1 MIFTEKIKK
10 PVAMTMAAAVCTLLM
25 ASSAS
30 AMADTGA
37 ATVYKA
43 ADAVSLKQHVTA
55 LSEDIGVRLMGTPN
69 EYAAAEYIEGQLDSY
84 GYDGQILE
92 YSINASTVAA
102 IDINGQEYYG
112 NYYFDGEM
120 QTITNPVVTDCTVDV
135 SKVTGVE
142 VFDNWNIKEGN
153 IAVVNYSL
161 FTQLAKISSD
171 KVAAD
176 KKTAEEAGIEYTGPE
191 ATTAYEYVLQATEKA
206 YGKEA
211 AAMIIYND
219 SSIGSLS
226 IKDSNWNALS
236 GNKVPVIA
244 VNTPLGEDILA
255 GKANSISALNR
266 SISWNVEAVKEASTE
281 EPESIIYVTS
291 HLDSVMGAPGATDNA
306 SAVAAILELAKQY
319 KNVDTGG
326 VEIHFVAFG
335 GEEEG
340 LLGSAAFVSRIPEED
355 KAIAINFNMD
365 MLSSTGTFYGEE
377 LNAVSLDIAGGK
389 SATFNIAAALI
400 ITGSEDMQFIE
411 GTENLRW
418 FKYGYSDHQSFQDS
432 GIDAAS
438 MIRVTDESDD
448 IEDINHT
455 YKDNMVDNYSLDRH
469 VECTNMVSKGIAKA
483 IDSKFTKV
491 LEYYEDAENG
501 KVVAAD
507 ADQLSYLYDEVV
519 YVFEKADGTTTET
532 TGYASKDY
540 AAIAPENATLVSAKG
555 VGTGTANIAGTY
567 DKPITEQYS
576 TSMVVKEVAAPES
589 SDTNFVDTDTNVT
602 VEFTNP
608 LPEGSQIIVEFKDV
622 NNDAYEGI
630 DNLLAVV
637 DISALKDGNII
648 PISDNL
654 MEIQIPLSKEMQGY
668 KYYQVAYL
676 EDGQIVE
683 KINATVKGDMLV
695 FVTDHLSEY
704 AILGSNTPFVDDE
717 TDQTTVAKATNAN
730 SSSTDNQTDTST
742 STPVTGDSTDVMA
755 LVLLMTVAGAT
766 MVAAGVKKKSN

>member
-43 ADAVSLKQHVTA
+43 ADAASLKQHVTA

-84 GYDGQILE
+84 GYDGQISE
-92 YSINASTVAA
+92 YTINASAVAA
-102 IDINGQEYYG
+102 IDIGEKQHYA
-112 NYYFDGEM
+112 NYYYAGEM
-120 QTITNPVVTDCTVDV
+120 NQIINPNISNCTLSEPTQEDLDVISTWSISAGDLVVVNSSLFSNLEAL
-135 SKVTGVE
+135 SKVQAETDGTE
-142 VFDNWNIKEGN
+142 TALK
-153 IAVVNYSL
+153 
-161 FTQLAKISSD
+161 SSD
-171 KVAAD
+171 FINQAVD
-176 KKTAEEAGIEYTGPE
+176 KAEEANASAI
-191 ATTAYEYVLQATEKA
+191 V
-206 YGKEA
+206 
-211 AAMIIYND
+211 IYND
-219 SSIGSLS
+219 TGLRSQSV
-226 IKDSNWNALS
+226 KVS
-236 GNKVPVIA
+236 GNTIPVIGA
-244 VNTPLGEDILA
+244 NTVIGEELISNA
-255 GKANSISALNR
+255 GNISISKVER
-266 SISWNVEAVKEASTE
+266 PISWNVEAVKEASTE

-306 SAVAAILELAKQY
+306 SAVAAVLELAKQY
-319 KNVDTGG
+319 KDVDTGG

-335 GEEEG
+335 GEEAG
-340 LLGSAAFVSRIPEED
+340 LLGSAAFVSQIPEED

-418 FKYGYSDHQSFQDS
+418 FKYGSSDHQSFQDS

-438 MIRVTDESDD
+438 MIRVTDKSDD

-501 KVVAAD
+501 KIVAAD
-507 ADQLSYLYDEVV
+507 TEQLSYLYDEIV
-519 YVFEKADGTTTET
+519 YVFEKADGTTTQT
-532 TGYASKDY
+532 TGYAANDY
-540 AAIAPENATLVSAKG
+540 AVIAPADATLVSAQG
-555 VGTGTANIAGTY
+555 VGTGTANIAGTF
-567 DKPITEQYS
+567 DKPKTEQYS

-589 SDTNFVDTDTNVT
+589 SDTNFVDTGTNVT

-608 LPEGSQIIVEFKDV
+608 LPEGSQITVEFKDV

-654 MEIQIPLSKEMQGY
+654 MEIQIPLSEEMKGY

-704 AILGSNTPFVDDE
+704 AILGSNIPFVDDE

-742 STPVTGDSTDVMA
+742 STPITGDSTDVMA

>member
-43 ADAVSLKQHVTA
+43 ADAASLKQHVTA

-84 GYDGQILE
+84 GYDGQISE
-92 YSINASTVAA
+92 YTINASAVAA
-102 IDINGQEYYG
+102 IDIGEKQYYA
-112 NYYFDGEM
+112 NYYYDGEM
-120 QTITNPVVTDCTVDV
+120 NQIINPNISNCTLSEPTQEDLEVISTWDISAGDLVVVNSSLFSNLEAL
-135 SKVTGVE
+135 SKVQAETDGTE
-142 VFDNWNIKEGN
+142 TALK
-153 IAVVNYSL
+153 
-161 FTQLAKISSD
+161 SSD
-171 KVAAD
+171 FINQAVD
-176 KKTAEEAGIEYTGPE
+176 KAEEANASAI
-191 ATTAYEYVLQATEKA
+191 V
-206 YGKEA
+206 
-211 AAMIIYND
+211 IYND
-219 SSIGSLS
+219 TGLRSQSV
-226 IKDSNWNALS
+226 KVS
-236 GNKVPVIA
+236 GNTIPVIGA
-244 VNTPLGEDILA
+244 NTVIGEELISNA
-255 GKANSISALNR
+255 GNISISKVER
-266 SISWNVEAVKEASTE
+266 PISWNVEAVKEASTE

-306 SAVAAILELAKQY
+306 SAVAAVLELAKQY

-335 GEEEG
+335 GEEAG
-340 LLGSAAFVSRIPEED
+340 LLGSAAFVSQIPEED

-418 FKYGYSDHQSFQDS
+418 FKYGSSDHQSFQDS

-455 YKDNMVDNYSLDRH
+455 YKDNIVDNYSLDRH

-507 ADQLSYLYDEVV
+507 TEQLSYLYDEIV
-519 YVFEKADGTTTET
+519 YVFEKADGTTTQT
-532 TGYASKDY
+532 TGYAANDY
-540 AAIAPENATLVSAKG
+540 AVIAPADATLVSAQG
-555 VGTGTANIAGTY
+555 VGIGTANIAGTF
-567 DKPITEQYS
+567 DKPKTEQYS
-576 TSMVVKEVAAPES
+576 TSMVVKEVAAPENTI
-589 SDTNFVDTDTNVT
+589 SDESN
-602 VEFTNP
+602 
-608 LPEGSQIIVEFKDV
+608 
-622 NNDAYEGI
+622 NNDNEI
-630 DNLLAVV
+630 AVTT
-637 DISALKDGNII
+637 DKTNGSG
-648 PISDNL
+648 SDNAANTAK
-654 MEIQIPLSKEMQGY
+654 EIKAD
-668 KYYQVAYL
+668 KA
-676 EDGQIVE
+676 
-683 KINATVKGDMLV
+683 NADTQSAG
-695 FVTDHLSEY
+695 
-704 AILGSNTPFVDDE
+704 TPI
-717 TDQTTVAKATNAN
+717 
-730 SSSTDNQTDTST
+730 
-742 STPVTGDSTDVMA
+742 TGDSTDVMA

>member
-43 ADAVSLKQHVTA
+43 ADAASLKQHVTA

-84 GYDGQILE
+84 GYDGQISE
-92 YSINASTVAA
+92 YTINASAVAA
-102 IDINGQEYYG
+102 IDIGEKQHYA
-112 NYYFDGEM
+112 NYYYAGEM
-120 QTITNPVVTDCTVDV
+120 NQIINPNISNCTLSEPTQEDLDVISTWNISAGDLVVVNSSLFSDLEAL
-135 SKVTGVE
+135 SKVQAETDGTE
-142 VFDNWNIKEGN
+142 TALK
-153 IAVVNYSL
+153 
-161 FTQLAKISSD
+161 SSD
-171 KVAAD
+171 FINQAVD
-176 KKTAEEAGIEYTGPE
+176 KAEEANASAI
-191 ATTAYEYVLQATEKA
+191 
-206 YGKEA
+206 
-211 AAMIIYND
+211 IIYND
-219 SSIGSLS
+219 TGLRSQSV
-226 IKDSNWNALS
+226 KVS
-236 GNKVPVIA
+236 GNTIPVIGA
-244 VNTPLGEDILA
+244 NTVIGEELISNA
-255 GKANSISALNR
+255 GNISISKVER
-266 SISWNVEAVKEASTE
+266 PISWNVEAVKEASTE

-306 SAVAAILELAKQY
+306 SAVAAVLELAKQY
-319 KNVDTGG
+319 KDVDTGG

-335 GEEEG
+335 GEEAG
-340 LLGSAAFVSRIPEED
+340 LLGSAAFVSQIPEED

-418 FKYGYSDHQSFQDS
+418 FKYGSSDHQSFQDS

-507 ADQLSYLYDEVV
+507 TEQLSYLYDEIV
-519 YVFEKADGTTTET
+519 YVFEKADGTITQT
-532 TGYASKDY
+532 TGYAANDY
-540 AAIAPENATLVSAKG
+540 AVIAPADATLVSAQG
-555 VGTGTANIAGTY
+555 VGTGTANIAGTF
-567 DKPITEQYS
+567 DKPKTEQYS

-589 SDTNFVDTDTNVT
+589 SDTSFVDTGTNVT

-608 LPEGSQIIVEFKDV
+608 LPEGSQITVEFKDV

-654 MEIQIPLSKEMQGY
+654 MEIQIPLSEEMKGY

-676 EDGQIVE
+676 ENGQIVE
-683 KINATVKGDMLV
+683 KINATVKGDILV

-717 TDQTTVAKATNAN
+717 TDQTTLAKATNAN

-742 STPVTGDSTDVMA
+742 STPITGDSTDVMA
-755 LVLLMTVAGAT
+755 LMLLMTVAGVT

>member
-43 ADAVSLKQHVTA
+43 ADAASLKQHVTA

-84 GYDGQILE
+84 GYDGQISE
-92 YSINASTVAA
+92 YTINASAVAA
-102 IDINGQEYYG
+102 IDIGEKQYYA
-112 NYYFDGEM
+112 NYYYAGEM
-120 QTITNPVVTDCTVDV
+120 NQIINPNISNCTLSEPTQEDLDV
-135 SKVTGVE
+135 IST
-142 VFDNWNIKEGN
+142 WNISAGDLV
-153 IAVVNYSL
+153 VVNSSL
-161 FTQLAKISSD
+161 FSNLEALSKMQAEADGTETALKSSD
-171 KVAAD
+171 FINQAID
-176 KKTAEEAGIEYTGPE
+176 KAEEANASAI
-191 ATTAYEYVLQATEKA
+191 V
-206 YGKEA
+206 
-211 AAMIIYND
+211 IYND
-219 SSIGSLS
+219 TGLRSQSV
-226 IKDSNWNALS
+226 KVS
-236 GNKVPVIA
+236 GNTIPVIGA
-244 VNTPLGEDILA
+244 NTVIGEELISNV
-255 GKANSISALNR
+255 GNISISKVER
-266 SISWNVEAVKEASTE
+266 PISWNVEAVKEASTK

-306 SAVAAILELAKQY
+306 SAVAAVLELAKQY
-319 KNVDTGG
+319 KDVDTGG

-335 GEEEG
+335 GEEAG
-340 LLGSAAFVSRIPEED
+340 LLGSAAFVSQIPEED

-418 FKYGYSDHQSFQDS
+418 FKYGSSDHQSFQDS

-438 MIRVTDESDD
+438 MIRVTDKSDD

-501 KVVAAD
+501 KIVAAD
-507 ADQLSYLYDEVV
+507 TEQLSYLYDEIV
-519 YVFEKADGTTTET
+519 YVFEKADGTTTQT
-532 TGYASKDY
+532 TGYATNDY
-540 AAIAPENATLVSAKG
+540 AVIAPADATLVSAKG
-555 VGTGTANIAGTY
+555 VGTGTANIAGTF
-567 DKPITEQYS
+567 DKPKTEQYS

-622 NNDAYEGI
+622 NSDAYEGI

-654 MEIQIPLSKEMQGY
+654 MEIQIPLSEEMKGY

>member
-43 ADAVSLKQHVTA
+43 ADAASLKQHVTA

-84 GYDGQILE
+84 GYDGQISE
-92 YSINASTVAA
+92 YQIKENKATTVATVK
-102 IDINGQEYYG
+102 IGKKEYYG
-112 NYYFDGEM
+112 NYYFNGDM
-120 QTITNPVVTDCTVDV
+120 QTITDPVIADCTIDA
-135 SKVTGVE
+135 STATGVE
-142 VFDNWNIKEGN
+142 VFDSWNITEGSV
-153 IAVVNYSL
+153 AVVNNSL
-161 FTQLAKISSD
+161 FSKLAEPD
-171 KVAAD
+171 
-176 KKTAEEAGIEYTGPE
+176 G
-191 ATTAYEYVLQATEKA
+191 EKA
-206 YGKEA
+206 STGKYIVQA
-211 AAMIIYND
+211 AEKAAEKGAKALVVYND
-219 SSIGSLS
+219 SSIKSLS
-226 IKDSNWNALS
+226 LKDVS
-236 GNKVPVIA
+236 GNTIPVIA
-244 VNTPLGEDILA
+244 VNTTLGEDILEGEA
-255 GKANSISALNR
+255 KEISMLDR

-306 SAVAAILELAKQY
+306 SAVAAVLELAKKY
-319 KNVDTGG
+319 KDVDTGG

-335 GEEEG
+335 GEEAG
-340 LLGSAAFVSRIPEED
+340 LLGSAAFVSQIPEED

-365 MLSSTGTFYGEE
+365 MLSSTGTFYDKDINADVN

-418 FKYGYSDHQSFQDS
+418 FKYGSSDHQSFQDS

-507 ADQLSYLYDEVV
+507 SEQLSYLYDEIV
-519 YVFEKADGTTTET
+519 YVFEKADGTTTQT
-532 TGYASKDY
+532 TGYAANDY
-540 AAIAPENATLVSAKG
+540 AVIAPADATLVSAQG
-555 VGTGTANIAGTY
+555 IGTGTANIAGTF
-567 DKPITEQYS
+567 DKPKTEQYS
-576 TSMVVKEVAAPES
+576 ASMVVKEVAAPES

-608 LPEGSQIIVEFKDV
+608 LPEGSQIKVEFKDV
-622 NNDAYEGI
+622 NDAVYEGI

-683 KINATVKGDMLV
+683 KINAIVKGDMLV

-704 AILGSNTPFVDDE
+704 AILGSNAPFVDDE

>member
-43 ADAVSLKQHVTA
+43 ADAASLKQHVTA

-84 GYDGQILE
+84 GYDGQISE
-92 YSINASTVAA
+92 YTINASAVAA
-102 IDINGQEYYG
+102 IDIGEKQYYA
-112 NYYFDGEM
+112 NYYYAGEM
-120 QTITNPVVTDCTVDV
+120 NQIINPNISNCTLSEPTQEDLDVISTWNISAGDLVVVNSSLFSDLEAL
-135 SKVTGVE
+135 SKVQAETDGTE
-142 VFDNWNIKEGN
+142 TALK
-153 IAVVNYSL
+153 
-161 FTQLAKISSD
+161 SSD
-171 KVAAD
+171 FINQAID
-176 KKTAEEAGIEYTGPE
+176 KAEEANASAI
-191 ATTAYEYVLQATEKA
+191 V
-206 YGKEA
+206 
-211 AAMIIYND
+211 IYND
-219 SSIGSLS
+219 TGLRSQSV
-226 IKDSNWNALS
+226 KVS
-236 GNKVPVIA
+236 GNTIPVIGA
-244 VNTPLGEDILA
+244 NTVIGEELISNA
-255 GKANSISALNR
+255 GNISISKVER
-266 SISWNVEAVKEASTE
+266 PISWNVEAVKEASTK

-306 SAVAAILELAKQY
+306 SGVAAVLELAKQY
-319 KNVDTGG
+319 KDVDTGG

-335 GEEEG
+335 GEEAG
-340 LLGSAAFVSRIPEED
+340 LLGSAAFVSQIPEED

-418 FKYGYSDHQSFQDS
+418 FKYGSSDHQSFQDS

-438 MIRVTDESDD
+438 MIRVTDKSDD

-455 YKDNMVDNYSLDRH
+455 YKDNIVDNYSLDRH

-507 ADQLSYLYDEVV
+507 TEQLSYLYDEIV
-519 YVFEKADGTTTET
+519 YVFEKADGTITQT
-532 TGYASKDY
+532 TGYAANDY
-540 AAIAPENATLVSAKG
+540 AVIAPANATLVSAQG
-555 VGTGTANIAGTY
+555 VGTGTANIAGTF
-567 DKPITEQYS
+567 DKPKTEQYS

-589 SDTNFVDTDTNVT
+589 SDTNFVDTGTNVT

-608 LPEGSQIIVEFKDV
+608 LPEGSQITVEFKDV

-654 MEIQIPLSKEMQGY
+654 MEIQIPLSEEMKGY

-676 EDGQIVE
+676 ENGQIVE
-683 KINATVKGDMLV
+683 KINATVKGDILV

-717 TDQTTVAKATNAN
+717 TDQTTVAKATNTN

-742 STPVTGDSTDVMA
+742 GTPTTGDSTDVMA

-766 MVAAGVKKKSN
+766 TVAAGIKKKSN

>member
-43 ADAVSLKQHVTA
+43 ADAASLKQHVTA

-84 GYDGQILE
+84 GYDGQISE
-92 YSINASTVAA
+92 YTINASAVAA
-102 IDINGQEYYG
+102 IDIGEKQHYA
-112 NYYFDGEM
+112 NYYYAGEM
-120 QTITNPVVTDCTVDV
+120 NQIINPNISNCTLSEPTQEDLDVISTWSISAGDLVVVNSSLFSNLEAL
-135 SKVTGVE
+135 SKVQAETDGTE
-142 VFDNWNIKEGN
+142 TALK
-153 IAVVNYSL
+153 
-161 FTQLAKISSD
+161 SSD
-171 KVAAD
+171 FINQAVD
-176 KKTAEEAGIEYTGPE
+176 KAEEANASAI
-191 ATTAYEYVLQATEKA
+191 V
-206 YGKEA
+206 
-211 AAMIIYND
+211 IYND
-219 SSIGSLS
+219 TGLRSQSV
-226 IKDSNWNALS
+226 KVS
-236 GNKVPVIA
+236 GNTIPVIGA
-244 VNTPLGEDILA
+244 NTVIGEELISNA
-255 GKANSISALNR
+255 GNISISKVER
-266 SISWNVEAVKEASTE
+266 PISWNVEAVKEASTE

-306 SAVAAILELAKQY
+306 SAVAAVLELAKQY
-319 KNVDTGG
+319 KDVDTGG

-335 GEEEG
+335 GEEAG
-340 LLGSAAFVSRIPEED
+340 LLGSAAFVSQIPEED

-418 FKYGYSDHQSFQDS
+418 FKYGSSDHQSFQDS

-455 YKDNMVDNYSLDRH
+455 YKDNIVDNYSLDRH

-501 KVVAAD
+501 KIVAAD
-507 ADQLSYLYDEVV
+507 TEQLSYLYDEIV
-519 YVFEKADGTTTET
+519 YVFEKADGTTTQT
-532 TGYASKDY
+532 TGYATNDY
-540 AAIAPENATLVSAKG
+540 AVIAPADATLVSAQG
-555 VGTGTANIAGTY
+555 VGTGTANIAGTF
-567 DKPITEQYS
+567 DKPKTEQYS

-589 SDTNFVDTDTNVT
+589 SDTNFVDTGTNVT

-608 LPEGSQIIVEFKDV
+608 LPEGSQITVEFKDV

-654 MEIQIPLSKEMQGY
+654 MEIQMPLSEEMKGY

-676 EDGQIVE
+676 ENGQIVE
-683 KINATVKGDMLV
+683 KINATVKGDILV

-717 TDQTTVAKATNAN
+717 TDQTTLAKATNAN

-766 MVAAGVKKKSN
+766 MVAAGIKKKSN

>member
-43 ADAVSLKQHVTA
+43 ADAASLKQHVTA

-84 GYDGQILE
+84 GYDGQISE
-92 YSINASTVAA
+92 YTINASAVAA
-102 IDINGQEYYG
+102 IDIGEKQHYA
-112 NYYFDGEM
+112 NYYYAGEM
-120 QTITNPVVTDCTVDV
+120 NQIINPNISNCTLSEPTQEDLDVISTWNISAGDLVVVNSSLFSNLEAL
-135 SKVTGVE
+135 SKVQAETDGTE
-142 VFDNWNIKEGN
+142 TALK
-153 IAVVNYSL
+153 
-161 FTQLAKISSD
+161 SSD
-171 KVAAD
+171 FINQAVD
-176 KKTAEEAGIEYTGPE
+176 KAEEANASAI
-191 ATTAYEYVLQATEKA
+191 V
-206 YGKEA
+206 
-211 AAMIIYND
+211 IYND
-219 SSIGSLS
+219 TGLRSQSV
-226 IKDSNWNALS
+226 KVS
-236 GNKVPVIA
+236 GNTIPVIGA
-244 VNTPLGEDILA
+244 NTVIGEELISNA
-255 GKANSISALNR
+255 GNISISKVER
-266 SISWNVEAVKEASTE
+266 PISWNVEAVKEASTE

-306 SAVAAILELAKQY
+306 SAVAAVLELAKQY
-319 KNVDTGG
+319 KDVDTGG

-335 GEEEG
+335 GEEAG
-340 LLGSAAFVSRIPEED
+340 LLGSAAFVSQIPEED

-418 FKYGYSDHQSFQDS
+418 FKYGSSDHQSFQDS

-455 YKDNMVDNYSLDRH
+455 YKDNIVDNYSLDRH

-507 ADQLSYLYDEVV
+507 TEQLSYLYDEIV
-519 YVFEKADGTTTET
+519 YVFEKADGTTTQT
-532 TGYASKDY
+532 TGYAANDY
-540 AAIAPENATLVSAKG
+540 AVIAPADATLVSAQG
-555 VGTGTANIAGTY
+555 VGTGTANIAGTF
-567 DKPITEQYS
+567 DKPKTEQYS

-589 SDTNFVDTDTNVT
+589 SDTNFVDTGTNVT

-608 LPEGSQIIVEFKDV
+608 LPEGSQITVEFKDV

-654 MEIQIPLSKEMQGY
+654 MEIQIPLSEEMKGY

-742 STPVTGDSTDVMA
+742 STPITGDSTDVMA

>member
-1 MIFTEKIKK
+1 MIFTKKIKK

-43 ADAVSLKQHVTA
+43 ADAASLKQHVTA

-84 GYDGQILE
+84 GYDGQISE
-92 YSINASTVAA
+92 YTINASAVAA
-102 IDINGQEYYG
+102 IDIGEKQYYA
-112 NYYFDGEM
+112 NYYYAGEM
-120 QTITNPVVTDCTVDV
+120 NQIINPNISNCTLSEPTQEDLDVISTWNISAGDLVVVNSSLFSDLEAL
-135 SKVTGVE
+135 SKVQAETDGTE
-142 VFDNWNIKEGN
+142 TALK
-153 IAVVNYSL
+153 
-161 FTQLAKISSD
+161 SSD
-171 KVAAD
+171 FINQAID
-176 KKTAEEAGIEYTGPE
+176 KAEEA
-191 ATTAYEYVLQATEKA
+191 KA
-206 YGKEA
+206 SA
-211 AAMIIYND
+211 IVIYND
-219 SSIGSLS
+219 TGLRSQSV
-226 IKDSNWNALS
+226 KVS
-236 GNKVPVIA
+236 GNTIPVIGA
-244 VNTPLGEDILA
+244 NTVIGEELISNA
-255 GKANSISALNR
+255 GNISISKVER
-266 SISWNVEAVKEASTE
+266 PISWNVEAVKEASTE

-306 SAVAAILELAKQY
+306 SAVAAVLELAKQY
-319 KNVDTGG
+319 KDIDTGG

-335 GEEEG
+335 GEEAG
-340 LLGSAAFVSRIPEED
+340 LLGSAAFVSQIPEED

-418 FKYGYSDHQSFQDS
+418 FKYGSSDHQSFQDS

-507 ADQLSYLYDEVV
+507 SEQLSYLYDEIV
-519 YVFEKADGTTTET
+519 YVFEKADGTTTQT
-532 TGYASKDY
+532 TGYAANDY
-540 AAIAPENATLVSAKG
+540 AVIAPADATLVSAQG
-555 VGTGTANIAGTY
+555 VGTGTANIAGTF
-567 DKPITEQYS
+567 DKPKTEQYS

-654 MEIQIPLSKEMQGY
+654 MEIQIPLSEEMKGY

-766 MVAAGVKKKSN
+766 MVAAGIKKKSN

>member
-84 GYDGQILE
+84 GYDGQISE
-92 YSINASTVAA
+92 YTINASAVAA
-102 IDINGQEYYG
+102 IDIGEKQHYA
-112 NYYFDGEM
+112 NYYYAGEM
-120 QTITNPVVTDCTVDV
+120 NQIINPNISNCTLSEPTQEDLDVISTWSISAGDLVVVNSSLFSDLEAL
-135 SKVTGVE
+135 SKVQAETDGTE
-142 VFDNWNIKEGN
+142 TALK
-153 IAVVNYSL
+153 
-161 FTQLAKISSD
+161 SSD
-171 KVAAD
+171 FINQAID
-176 KKTAEEAGIEYTGPE
+176 KAEEANASAI
-191 ATTAYEYVLQATEKA
+191 V
-206 YGKEA
+206 
-211 AAMIIYND
+211 IYND
-219 SSIGSLS
+219 TGLRSQSV
-226 IKDSNWNALS
+226 KVS
-236 GNKVPVIA
+236 GNTIPVIGA
-244 VNTPLGEDILA
+244 NTVIGEELISNA
-255 GKANSISALNR
+255 GNISISKVER
-266 SISWNVEAVKEASTE
+266 PISWNVEAVKEASTE

-306 SAVAAILELAKQY
+306 SAVAAVLELAKQY
-319 KNVDTGG
+319 KDVDTGG

-335 GEEEG
+335 GEEAG
-340 LLGSAAFVSRIPEED
+340 LLGSAAFVSQIPEED

-418 FKYGYSDHQSFQDS
+418 FKYGSSDHQSFQDS

-507 ADQLSYLYDEVV
+507 TEQLSYLYDEIV
-519 YVFEKADGTTTET
+519 YVFKKADGTTTQT
-532 TGYASKDY
+532 TGYAANDY
-540 AAIAPENATLVSAKG
+540 AVIAPADATLVSAQG
-555 VGTGTANIAGTY
+555 VGTGTANIAGTF
-567 DKPITEQYS
+567 DKPKTEQYS

-589 SDTNFVDTDTNVT
+589 SDTNFVDTGTNVT

-608 LPEGSQIIVEFKDV
+608 LPEGSQITVEFKDV

-654 MEIQIPLSKEMQGY
+654 MEIQIPLSEEMKGY

-676 EDGQIVE
+676 ENGQIVE
-683 KINATVKGDMLV
+683 KINATVKGDILV

-717 TDQTTVAKATNAN
+717 TDQTTLAKATNAN

-742 STPVTGDSTDVMA
+742 STPITGDSTDVMA

>member
-43 ADAVSLKQHVTA
+43 ADAASLKQHVTA

-84 GYDGQILE
+84 GYDGQISE
-92 YSINASTVAA
+92 YTINASAVAA
-102 IDINGQEYYG
+102 IDIGEKQYYA
-112 NYYFDGEM
+112 NYYYAGEM
-120 QTITNPVVTDCTVDV
+120 NQIINPNISNCTLSEPTQEDLDVISTWNISAGDLVVVNSSLFSDLEAL
-135 SKVTGVE
+135 SKVQAETDGTE
-142 VFDNWNIKEGN
+142 TALK
-153 IAVVNYSL
+153 
-161 FTQLAKISSD
+161 SSD
-171 KVAAD
+171 FINQAID
-176 KKTAEEAGIEYTGPE
+176 KAEEA
-191 ATTAYEYVLQATEKA
+191 KA
-206 YGKEA
+206 SA
-211 AAMIIYND
+211 IVIYND
-219 SSIGSLS
+219 TGLRSQSV
-226 IKDSNWNALS
+226 KVS
-236 GNKVPVIA
+236 GNTIPVIGA
-244 VNTPLGEDILA
+244 NTVIGEELISNA
-255 GKANSISALNR
+255 GNISISKVER
-266 SISWNVEAVKEASTE
+266 PISWNVEAVKESSTK
-281 EPESIIYVTS
+281 EPEAIIYVTS

-306 SAVAAILELAKQY
+306 SAVAAVLELAKQY
-319 KNVDTGG
+319 KDVDTGG

-335 GEEEG
+335 GEEAG
-340 LLGSAAFVSRIPEED
+340 LLGSAAFVSQIPEED

-400 ITGSEDMQFIE
+400 ITGSKDMQFIE

-418 FKYGYSDHQSFQDS
+418 FKYGSSDHQSFQDS

-507 ADQLSYLYDEVV
+507 TEQLSYLYDEIV
-519 YVFEKADGTTTET
+519 YVFEKADGTTTQT
-532 TGYASKDY
+532 TGYATNDY
-540 AAIAPENATLVSAKG
+540 AVIAPADATLVSAQG
-555 VGTGTANIAGTY
+555 VGTGTANIAGTF
-567 DKPITEQYS
+567 DKPKTEQYS

-608 LPEGSQIIVEFKDV
+608 LPEGSQITVEFKDV
-622 NNDAYEGI
+622 NNGAYEGI

-654 MEIQIPLSKEMQGY
+654 MEIQIPLSEEMKGY

-683 KINATVKGDMLV
+683 KINATVKGDILV

-717 TDQTTVAKATNAN
+717 TDQTTLAKATNAN

-742 STPVTGDSTDVMA
+742 STPITGDSTDVMA
-755 LVLLMTVAGAT
+755 LMLLMTVAGVT

>member
-25 ASSAS
+25 ASSTS

-43 ADAVSLKQHVTA
+43 ADAASLKQHVTA

-84 GYDGQILE
+84 GYDGQISE
-92 YSINASTVAA
+92 YTINASAVAA
-102 IDINGQEYYG
+102 IDIGEKQHYA
-112 NYYFDGEM
+112 NYYYAGEM
-120 QTITNPVVTDCTVDV
+120 NQIINPNISNCTLSEPTQEDLDVISTWSISAGDLVVVNSSLFSNLEAL
-135 SKVTGVE
+135 SKVQAETDGTE
-142 VFDNWNIKEGN
+142 TALK
-153 IAVVNYSL
+153 
-161 FTQLAKISSD
+161 SSD
-171 KVAAD
+171 FINQAVD
-176 KKTAEEAGIEYTGPE
+176 KAEEANASAI
-191 ATTAYEYVLQATEKA
+191 V
-206 YGKEA
+206 
-211 AAMIIYND
+211 IYND
-219 SSIGSLS
+219 TGLRSQSV
-226 IKDSNWNALS
+226 KVS
-236 GNKVPVIA
+236 GNTIPVIGA
-244 VNTPLGEDILA
+244 NTVIGEELISNA
-255 GKANSISALNR
+255 GNISISKVER
-266 SISWNVEAVKEASTE
+266 PISWNVEAVKEASTE

-306 SAVAAILELAKQY
+306 SAVAAVLELAKQY
-319 KNVDTGG
+319 KDVDTGG
-326 VEIHFVAFG
+326 VEIHFVA
-335 GEEEG
+335 
-340 LLGSAAFVSRIPEED
+340 AFVSQIPEED

-418 FKYGYSDHQSFQDS
+418 FKYGSSDHQSFQDS

-507 ADQLSYLYDEVV
+507 TEQLSYLYDEIV
-519 YVFEKADGTTTET
+519 YVFEKADGTTTQT
-532 TGYASKDY
+532 TGYAANDY
-540 AAIAPENATLVSAKG
+540 AVIAPADATLVSAQG
-555 VGTGTANIAGTY
+555 VGTGTANIAGTF
-567 DKPITEQYS
+567 DKPKTEQYS
-576 TSMVVKEVAAPES
+576 TSMVVKEVAAPENTI
-589 SDTNFVDTDTNVT
+589 SDESNNNDNEIAVTTDKTNVS
-602 VEFTNP
+602 
-608 LPEGSQIIVEFKDV
+608 G
-622 NNDAYEGI
+622 
-630 DNLLAVV
+630 
-637 DISALKDGNII
+637 
-648 PISDNL
+648 SDNTAKTAK
-654 MEIQIPLSKEMQGY
+654 EITADKANTVD
-668 KYYQVAYL
+668 KA
-676 EDGQIVE
+676 
-683 KINATVKGDMLV
+683 NA
-695 FVTDHLSEY
+695 
-704 AILGSNTPFVDDE
+704 
-717 TDQTTVAKATNAN
+717 
-730 SSSTDNQTDTST
+730 DTQSA
-742 STPVTGDSTDVMA
+742 STPITGDSTDVMA

>member
-84 GYDGQILE
+84 GYDGQISE
-92 YSINASTVAA
+92 YTINASAVAA
-102 IDINGQEYYG
+102 IDIGEKQHYA
-112 NYYFDGEM
+112 NYYYAGEM
-120 QTITNPVVTDCTVDV
+120 NQIINPNISNCTLSEPTQEDLDVISTWSISAGDLVVVNSSLFSNLEAL
-135 SKVTGVE
+135 SKVQAETDGTE
-142 VFDNWNIKEGN
+142 TALK
-153 IAVVNYSL
+153 
-161 FTQLAKISSD
+161 SSD
-171 KVAAD
+171 FINQAID
-176 KKTAEEAGIEYTGPE
+176 KAEEANASAI
-191 ATTAYEYVLQATEKA
+191 V
-206 YGKEA
+206 
-211 AAMIIYND
+211 IYND
-219 SSIGSLS
+219 TGLRSQSV
-226 IKDSNWNALS
+226 KVS
-236 GNKVPVIA
+236 GNTIPVIGA
-244 VNTPLGEDILA
+244 NTVIGEELISNA
-255 GKANSISALNR
+255 GNISISKVER
-266 SISWNVEAVKEASTE
+266 PISWNVEAVKEASTE
-281 EPESIIYVTS
+281 EPESIIYVSS

-306 SAVAAILELAKQY
+306 SAVAAVLELAKQY
-319 KNVDTGG
+319 KDVDTGG

-335 GEEEG
+335 GEEAG
-340 LLGSAAFVSRIPEED
+340 LLGSAAFVSQIPEED

-418 FKYGYSDHQSFQDS
+418 FKYGSSDHQSFQDS

-507 ADQLSYLYDEVV
+507 TEQLSYLYDEIV
-519 YVFEKADGTTTET
+519 YVFEKADGTTTQT
-532 TGYASKDY
+532 TGYAANDY
-540 AAIAPENATLVSAKG
+540 AVIAPADATLVSAQG
-555 VGTGTANIAGTY
+555 VGTGTANIAGTF
-567 DKPITEQYS
+567 DKPKTEQYS

-589 SDTNFVDTDTNVT
+589 SDTNFVDTGTNVT

-608 LPEGSQIIVEFKDV
+608 LPEGSQITVEFKDV

-654 MEIQIPLSKEMQGY
+654 MEIQIPLSEEMQGY

-683 KINATVKGDMLV
+683 KINAIVKGDMLV

-717 TDQTTVAKATNAN
+717 TDQTTVAKATNTN

-742 STPVTGDSTDVMA
+742 GTPTTGDSTDAMA

-766 MVAAGVKKKSN
+766 TVAAGVKKKSNR

>member
-43 ADAVSLKQHVTA
+43 ADAASLKQHVTA

-84 GYDGQILE
+84 GYDGQISE
-92 YSINASTVAA
+92 YTINASAVAA
-102 IDINGQEYYG
+102 IDIGEKQHYA
-112 NYYFDGEM
+112 NYYYAGEM
-120 QTITNPVVTDCTVDV
+120 NQIINPNISNCTLSEPTQEDLDVISTWSISAGDLVVVNSSLFSNLEAL
-135 SKVTGVE
+135 SKVQAETDGTE
-142 VFDNWNIKEGN
+142 TALK
-153 IAVVNYSL
+153 
-161 FTQLAKISSD
+161 SSD
-171 KVAAD
+171 FINQAVD
-176 KKTAEEAGIEYTGPE
+176 KAEEANASAI
-191 ATTAYEYVLQATEKA
+191 V
-206 YGKEA
+206 
-211 AAMIIYND
+211 IYND
-219 SSIGSLS
+219 TGLRSQSV
-226 IKDSNWNALS
+226 KVS
-236 GNKVPVIA
+236 GNTIPVIGA
-244 VNTPLGEDILA
+244 NTVIGEELISNA
-255 GKANSISALNR
+255 GNISISKVER
-266 SISWNVEAVKEASTE
+266 PISWNVEAVKEASTE

-306 SAVAAILELAKQY
+306 SAVAAVLELAKQY

-335 GEEEG
+335 GEEAG
-340 LLGSAAFVSRIPEED
+340 LLGSAAFVSQIPEED

-418 FKYGYSDHQSFQDS
+418 FKYGSSDHQSFQDS

-455 YKDNMVDNYSLDRH
+455 YKDNIVDNYSLDRH

-507 ADQLSYLYDEVV
+507 TEQLSYLYDEIV
-519 YVFEKADGTTTET
+519 YVFEKADGTTTQT
-532 TGYASKDY
+532 TGYAANDY
-540 AAIAPENATLVSAKG
+540 AVIAPADATLVSAQG
-555 VGTGTANIAGTY
+555 VGTGTANIAGTF
-567 DKPITEQYS
+567 DKPKTEQYS

-608 LPEGSQIIVEFKDV
+608 LPEGSQITVEFKDV

-654 MEIQIPLSKEMQGY
+654 MEIQIPLSEEMQGY

-683 KINATVKGDMLV
+683 KINAIVKGDILV

-717 TDQTTVAKATNAN
+717 TDQTTVAKATNTN
-730 SSSTDNQTDTST
+730 SSSTDNQTDTSA
-742 STPVTGDSTDVMA
+742 STPITGDSTDVMA
-755 LVLLMTVAGAT
+755 LMLLMTVAGVT

>member
-43 ADAVSLKQHVTA
+43 ADAASLKQHVTA

-84 GYDGQILE
+84 GYDGQISE
-92 YSINASTVAA
+92 YTINASAVAA
-102 IDINGQEYYG
+102 IDIGEKQHYA
-112 NYYFDGEM
+112 NYYYAGEM
-120 QTITNPVVTDCTVDV
+120 NQIINPNISNCTLSEPTQEDLDV
-135 SKVTGVE
+135 IST
-142 VFDNWNIKEGN
+142 WNISAGDLV
-153 IAVVNYSL
+153 VVNSSL
-161 FTQLAKISSD
+161 FSNLEALSKMQAEADGTETALKSSD
-171 KVAAD
+171 FINQAVD
-176 KKTAEEAGIEYTGPE
+176 KAEEANASAI
-191 ATTAYEYVLQATEKA
+191 V
-206 YGKEA
+206 
-211 AAMIIYND
+211 IYND
-219 SSIGSLS
+219 TGLRSQSV
-226 IKDSNWNALS
+226 KVS
-236 GNKVPVIA
+236 GNTIPVIGA
-244 VNTPLGEDILA
+244 NTVIGEELISNA
-255 GKANSISALNR
+255 GNISISKVER
-266 SISWNVEAVKEASTE
+266 PISWNVEAVKEASTE

-306 SAVAAILELAKQY
+306 SAVAAVLELAKQY

-335 GEEEG
+335 GEEAG
-340 LLGSAAFVSRIPEED
+340 LLGSAAFVSQIPEED

-418 FKYGYSDHQSFQDS
+418 FKYGSSDHQSFQDS

-507 ADQLSYLYDEVV
+507 TEQLSYLYDEIV
-519 YVFEKADGTTTET
+519 YVFEKADGTTTQT
-532 TGYASKDY
+532 TGYAANDY
-540 AAIAPENATLVSAKG
+540 AVMAPADATLVSAQG
-555 VGTGTANIAGTY
+555 VGTGTANIAGTF
-567 DKPITEQYS
+567 DKPKTEQYS

-589 SDTNFVDTDTNVT
+589 SDTNFVDTGTNVT

-608 LPEGSQIIVEFKDV
+608 LPEGSQITVEFKDV

-654 MEIQIPLSKEMQGY
+654 MEIQIPLSEEMKGY

-676 EDGQIVE
+676 ENGQIVE
-683 KINATVKGDMLV
+683 KINATVKGDILV

-717 TDQTTVAKATNAN
+717 TDQTTLAKATNAN

-742 STPVTGDSTDVMA
+742 STPITGDSTDVMA

>member
-43 ADAVSLKQHVTA
+43 ADAASLKQHVTA

-84 GYDGQILE
+84 GYDGQISE
-92 YSINASTVAA
+92 YTINASAVAA
-102 IDINGQEYYG
+102 IDIGEKQHYA
-112 NYYFDGEM
+112 NYYYAGEM
-120 QTITNPVVTDCTVDV
+120 NQIINPNISNCTLSEPTQEDLDVISTWSISAGDLVVVNSSLFSNLEAL
-135 SKVTGVE
+135 SKVQAETDGTE
-142 VFDNWNIKEGN
+142 TALK
-153 IAVVNYSL
+153 
-161 FTQLAKISSD
+161 SSD
-171 KVAAD
+171 FINQAVD
-176 KKTAEEAGIEYTGPE
+176 KAEEANASAI
-191 ATTAYEYVLQATEKA
+191 V
-206 YGKEA
+206 
-211 AAMIIYND
+211 IYND
-219 SSIGSLS
+219 TGRRSQSV
-226 IKDSNWNALS
+226 KVS
-236 GNKVPVIA
+236 GNTIPVIGA
-244 VNTPLGEDILA
+244 NTVIGEELISNA
-255 GKANSISALNR
+255 GNISISKVER
-266 SISWNVEAVKEASTE
+266 PISWNVEAVKEASTE

-306 SAVAAILELAKQY
+306 SAVAAVLELAKQY
-319 KNVDTGG
+319 KDVDTGG

-335 GEEEG
+335 GEEAG
-340 LLGSAAFVSRIPEED
+340 LLGSAAFVSQIPEED

-418 FKYGYSDHQSFQDS
+418 FKYGSSDHQSFQDS

-507 ADQLSYLYDEVV
+507 TEQLSYLYDEIV
-519 YVFEKADGTTTET
+519 YVFEKADGTTTQT
-532 TGYASKDY
+532 TGYAANDY
-540 AAIAPENATLVSAKG
+540 AVMAPADATLVSAQG
-555 VGTGTANIAGTY
+555 VGTGTANIAGTF
-567 DKPITEQYS
+567 DKPKTEQYS

-589 SDTNFVDTDTNVT
+589 SDTNFVDTGTNVT

-608 LPEGSQIIVEFKDV
+608 LPEGSQITVEFKDV

-654 MEIQIPLSKEMQGY
+654 MEIQIPLSEEMKGY

-676 EDGQIVE
+676 ENGQIVE
-683 KINATVKGDMLV
+683 KINATVKGDILV

-717 TDQTTVAKATNAN
+717 TDQTTLAKATNAN

-742 STPVTGDSTDVMA
+742 STPITGDSTDVMA
-755 LVLLMTVAGAT
+755 LMLLMTVAGAT

>member
-43 ADAVSLKQHVTA
+43 ADAASLKQHVTV

-84 GYDGQILE
+84 GYDGQISE
-92 YSINASTVAA
+92 YQIKENKATTVVTVK
-102 IDINGQEYYG
+102 IGDKEYYG
-112 NYYFDGEM
+112 NYYFDDEM
-120 QTITNPVVTDCTVDV
+120 QTITNPVISDCQVDASSEV
-135 SKVTGVE
+135 GTA
-142 VFDNWNIKEGN
+142 VFDSWNITEGSV
-153 IAVVNYSL
+153 AVVNNSL
-161 FTQLAKISSD
+161 FSKLAEPD
-171 KVAAD
+171 
-176 KKTAEEAGIEYTGPE
+176 G
-191 ATTAYEYVLQATEKA
+191 EKA
-206 YGKEA
+206 STGKYIVQA
-211 AAMIIYND
+211 AEKAAEKGAKALIVYND
-219 SSIGSLS
+219 SSIKSLS
-226 IKDSNWNALS
+226 LKDVS
-236 GNKVPVIA
+236 GNTIPVIA
-244 VNTPLGEDILA
+244 VNTTLGEDILEGGA
-255 GKANSISALNR
+255 KEISMLDR

-306 SAVAAILELAKQY
+306 SAVAAVLELAKKY
-319 KNVDTGG
+319 KDVDTGG

-335 GEEEG
+335 GEEAG
-340 LLGSAAFVSRIPEED
+340 LLGSAAFVSQIPEED

-400 ITGSEDMQFIE
+400 ITGSEDLQFIE

-418 FKYGYSDHQSFQDS
+418 FKYGSSDHQSFQDS

-507 ADQLSYLYDEVV
+507 SEQLSYLYDEIV
-519 YVFEKADGTTTET
+519 YVFEKADGTTTQT
-532 TGYASKDY
+532 TGYAANDY
-540 AAIAPENATLVSAKG
+540 AVIAPADATLVSAQG
-555 VGTGTANIAGTY
+555 VGTGTANIAGTF
-567 DKPITEQYS
+567 DKPKTEQYS

-654 MEIQIPLSKEMQGY
+654 MEIQIPLSEEMKGY

>member
-43 ADAVSLKQHVTA
+43 ADAASLKQHVTV

-84 GYDGQILE
+84 GYDGQISE
-92 YSINASTVAA
+92 YTINASAVAA
-102 IDINGQEYYG
+102 IDIGEKQHYA
-112 NYYFDGEM
+112 NYYYAGEM
-120 QTITNPVVTDCTVDV
+120 NQIINPNISNCTLIEPTQEDLDVISTWNISAGDLVVVNSSLFSNLEAL
-135 SKVTGVE
+135 SKVQAETDGTE
-142 VFDNWNIKEGN
+142 TALK
-153 IAVVNYSL
+153 
-161 FTQLAKISSD
+161 SSD
-171 KVAAD
+171 FINQAVD
-176 KKTAEEAGIEYTGPE
+176 KAEEANASAI
-191 ATTAYEYVLQATEKA
+191 V
-206 YGKEA
+206 
-211 AAMIIYND
+211 IYND
-219 SSIGSLS
+219 TGLRSQSV
-226 IKDSNWNALS
+226 KVS
-236 GNKVPVIA
+236 GNTIPVIGA
-244 VNTPLGEDILA
+244 NTVIGEELISNA
-255 GKANSISALNR
+255 GNISISKVER
-266 SISWNVEAVKEASTE
+266 PISWNVEAVKEASTE

-306 SAVAAILELAKQY
+306 SAVAAVLELAKQY
-319 KNVDTGG
+319 KDVDTGG

-335 GEEEG
+335 GEEAG
-340 LLGSAAFVSRIPEED
+340 LLGSAAFVSQIPEED

-418 FKYGYSDHQSFQDS
+418 FKYGSSDHQSFQDS

-455 YKDNMVDNYSLDRH
+455 YKDNIVDNYSLDRH

-507 ADQLSYLYDEVV
+507 TEQLSYLYDEIV
-519 YVFEKADGTTTET
+519 YVFEKADGTTTQT
-532 TGYASKDY
+532 TGYAANDY
-540 AAIAPENATLVSAKG
+540 AVIAPADATLVSAQG
-555 VGTGTANIAGTY
+555 VGTGTANIAGTF
-567 DKPITEQYS
+567 DKPKTEQYS

-589 SDTNFVDTDTNVT
+589 SDTNFVDTGTNVT

-608 LPEGSQIIVEFKDV
+608 LPEGSQITVEFKDV

-654 MEIQIPLSKEMQGY
+654 MEIQIPLSEEMKGY

-676 EDGQIVE
+676 ENGQIVE
-683 KINATVKGDMLV
+683 KINATVKGDILV

-717 TDQTTVAKATNAN
+717 TDQTTLAKATNAN

-742 STPVTGDSTDVMA
+742 STPITGDSTDVMA

>member
-43 ADAVSLKQHVTA
+43 ADAASLKQHVTA

-84 GYDGQILE
+84 GYDGQISE
-92 YSINASTVAA
+92 YTINASAVAA
-102 IDINGQEYYG
+102 IDIGEKQHYA
-112 NYYFDGEM
+112 NYYYAGEM
-120 QTITNPVVTDCTVDV
+120 NQIINPNISNCTLSEPTQEDLDVISTWNISAGDLVVVNSSLFSDLEAL
-135 SKVTGVE
+135 SKVQAETDGTE
-142 VFDNWNIKEGN
+142 TALK
-153 IAVVNYSL
+153 
-161 FTQLAKISSD
+161 SSD
-171 KVAAD
+171 FINQAVD
-176 KKTAEEAGIEYTGPE
+176 KAEEANASAI
-191 ATTAYEYVLQATEKA
+191 V
-206 YGKEA
+206 
-211 AAMIIYND
+211 IYND
-219 SSIGSLS
+219 TGLRSQSV
-226 IKDSNWNALS
+226 KVS
-236 GNKVPVIA
+236 GNTIPVIGA
-244 VNTPLGEDILA
+244 NTVIGEELISNA
-255 GKANSISALNR
+255 GNISISKVER
-266 SISWNVEAVKEASTE
+266 PISWNVEAVKEASTE

-306 SAVAAILELAKQY
+306 SAVAAVLELAKQY
-319 KNVDTGG
+319 KDIDTGG

-335 GEEEG
+335 GEEAG
-340 LLGSAAFVSRIPEED
+340 LLGSAAFVSQIPEED

-418 FKYGYSDHQSFQDS
+418 FKYGSSDHQSFQDS

-501 KVVAAD
+501 KIVAAD
-507 ADQLSYLYDEVV
+507 TEQLSYLYDEIV
-519 YVFEKADGTTTET
+519 YVFEKADGTTTQT
-532 TGYASKDY
+532 TGYATNDY
-540 AAIAPENATLVSAKG
+540 AVIAPADATLVSAKG
-555 VGTGTANIAGTY
+555 VGTGTANIAGTF
-567 DKPITEQYS
+567 DKPKTEQYS

-589 SDTNFVDTDTNVT
+589 SDTNFVDTGTNVT

-608 LPEGSQIIVEFKDV
+608 LPEGSQITVEFKDV

-654 MEIQIPLSKEMQGY
+654 MEIQIPLSEEMKGY

-676 EDGQIVE
+676 ENGQIVE
-683 KINATVKGDMLV
+683 KINATVKGDILV

-717 TDQTTVAKATNAN
+717 TDQTTLAKATNAN

-742 STPVTGDSTDVMA
+742 GTPTTGDNTDVMA
-755 LVLLMTVAGAT
+755 LVLLMTVAGT
-766 MVAAGVKKKSN
+766 TTVAAGIKKKSN

>member
-43 ADAVSLKQHVTA
+43 ADAASLKQHVTA

-84 GYDGQILE
+84 GYDGQISE
-92 YSINASTVAA
+92 YTINASAVAA
-102 IDINGQEYYG
+102 IDIGEKQHYA
-112 NYYFDGEM
+112 NYYYAGEM
-120 QTITNPVVTDCTVDV
+120 NQIINPNISNCTLSEPTQEDLDVISTWSISAGDLVVVNSSLFSDLEAL
-135 SKVTGVE
+135 SKVQAETDGTE
-142 VFDNWNIKEGN
+142 TALK
-153 IAVVNYSL
+153 
-161 FTQLAKISSD
+161 SSD
-171 KVAAD
+171 FINQAVD
-176 KKTAEEAGIEYTGPE
+176 KAEEANASAI
-191 ATTAYEYVLQATEKA
+191 V
-206 YGKEA
+206 
-211 AAMIIYND
+211 IYND
-219 SSIGSLS
+219 TGLRSQSV
-226 IKDSNWNALS
+226 KVS
-236 GNKVPVIA
+236 GNTIPVIGA
-244 VNTPLGEDILA
+244 NTVIGEELISNV
-255 GKANSISALNR
+255 GNISISKVER
-266 SISWNVEAVKEASTE
+266 PISWNVEAVKEASTE

-306 SAVAAILELAKQY
+306 SAVAAVLELAKQY
-319 KNVDTGG
+319 KDVDTGG

-335 GEEEG
+335 GEEAG
-340 LLGSAAFVSRIPEED
+340 LLGSAAFVSQIPEED
-355 KAIAINFNMD
+355 NAIAINFNMD

-418 FKYGYSDHQSFQDS
+418 FKYGSSDHQSFQDS

-455 YKDNMVDNYSLDRH
+455 YKDNIVDNYSLDRH

-507 ADQLSYLYDEVV
+507 TEQLSYLYDEIV
-519 YVFEKADGTTTET
+519 YVFEKADGTTTQT
-532 TGYASKDY
+532 TGYAANDY
-540 AAIAPENATLVSAKG
+540 AVIAPADATLVSAQG
-555 VGTGTANIAGTY
+555 VGTGTANIAGTF
-567 DKPITEQYS
+567 DKPKTEQYS
-576 TSMVVKEVAAPES
+576 TSMVVKEVAAPENTI
-589 SDTNFVDTDTNVT
+589 SDESNNNDNEIAVTTDKTNVS
-602 VEFTNP
+602 
-608 LPEGSQIIVEFKDV
+608 G
-622 NNDAYEGI
+622 
-630 DNLLAVV
+630 
-637 DISALKDGNII
+637 
-648 PISDNL
+648 SDNTAKTAK
-654 MEIQIPLSKEMQGY
+654 EITADKANTVD
-668 KYYQVAYL
+668 KA
-676 EDGQIVE
+676 
-683 KINATVKGDMLV
+683 NA
-695 FVTDHLSEY
+695 
-704 AILGSNTPFVDDE
+704 
-717 TDQTTVAKATNAN
+717 
-730 SSSTDNQTDTST
+730 DTQSA
-742 STPVTGDSTDVMA
+742 STPITGDSTDVMA

>member
-84 GYDGQILE
+84 GYDGQISE
-92 YSINASTVAA
+92 YTINASAVAA
-102 IDINGQEYYG
+102 IDIGEKQHYA
-112 NYYFDGEM
+112 NYYYAGEM
-120 QTITNPVVTDCTVDV
+120 NQIINPNISNCTLSEPTQEDLDVISTWSISAGDLVVVNSSLFSNLEAL
-135 SKVTGVE
+135 SKVQAETDGTE
-142 VFDNWNIKEGN
+142 TALK
-153 IAVVNYSL
+153 
-161 FTQLAKISSD
+161 SSD
-171 KVAAD
+171 FINQAID
-176 KKTAEEAGIEYTGPE
+176 KAEEANASAI
-191 ATTAYEYVLQATEKA
+191 V
-206 YGKEA
+206 
-211 AAMIIYND
+211 IYND
-219 SSIGSLS
+219 TGLRSQSV
-226 IKDSNWNALS
+226 KVS
-236 GNKVPVIA
+236 GNTIPVIGA
-244 VNTPLGEDILA
+244 NTVIGEELISNA
-255 GKANSISALNR
+255 GNISISKVER
-266 SISWNVEAVKEASTE
+266 PISWNVEAVKEASTE

-306 SAVAAILELAKQY
+306 SAVAAVLELAKQY
-319 KNVDTGG
+319 KDVDTGG

-335 GEEEG
+335 GEEAG
-340 LLGSAAFVSRIPEED
+340 LLGSAAFVSQIPEED

-418 FKYGYSDHQSFQDS
+418 FKYGSSDHQSFQDS

-507 ADQLSYLYDEVV
+507 TEQLSYLYDEIV
-519 YVFEKADGTTTET
+519 YVFEKADGTTTQT
-532 TGYASKDY
+532 TGYAANDY
-540 AAIAPENATLVSAKG
+540 AVIAPADATLVSAQG
-555 VGTGTANIAGTY
+555 VGTGTANIAGTF
-567 DKPITEQYS
+567 DKPKTEQYS

-589 SDTNFVDTDTNVT
+589 SDTNFVDTGTNVT

-608 LPEGSQIIVEFKDV
+608 LPEGSQITVEFKDV

-654 MEIQIPLSKEMQGY
+654 MEIQIPLSEEMQGY

-683 KINATVKGDMLV
+683 KINAIVKGDMLV

-717 TDQTTVAKATNAN
+717 TDQTTVAKATNTN

-742 STPVTGDSTDVMA
+742 GTPTTGDSTDAMA

-766 MVAAGVKKKSN
+766 TVAAGVKKKSNR

>member
-43 ADAVSLKQHVTA
+43 ADAASLKQHVTA

-84 GYDGQILE
+84 GYDGQISE
-92 YSINASTVAA
+92 YTINASAVAA
-102 IDINGQEYYG
+102 IDIGEKQHYA
-112 NYYFDGEM
+112 NYYYAGEM
-120 QTITNPVVTDCTVDV
+120 NQIINPNISNCTLSEPTQEDLDVISTWSISAGDLVVVNSSLFSNLEAL
-135 SKVTGVE
+135 SKVQAETDGTE
-142 VFDNWNIKEGN
+142 TALK
-153 IAVVNYSL
+153 
-161 FTQLAKISSD
+161 SSD
-171 KVAAD
+171 FINQAVD
-176 KKTAEEAGIEYTGPE
+176 KAEEANASAI
-191 ATTAYEYVLQATEKA
+191 V
-206 YGKEA
+206 
-211 AAMIIYND
+211 IYND
-219 SSIGSLS
+219 TGLRSQSV
-226 IKDSNWNALS
+226 KVS
-236 GNKVPVIA
+236 GNTIPVIGA
-244 VNTPLGEDILA
+244 NTVIGEELISNA
-255 GKANSISALNR
+255 GNISISKVER
-266 SISWNVEAVKEASTE
+266 PISWNVEAVKEASTE

-306 SAVAAILELAKQY
+306 SAVAAVLELAKQY
-319 KNVDTGG
+319 KDIDTGG

-335 GEEEG
+335 GEEAG
-340 LLGSAAFVSRIPEED
+340 LLGSAAFVSQIPEED

-418 FKYGYSDHQSFQDS
+418 FKYGSSDHQSFQDS

-507 ADQLSYLYDEVV
+507 TEQLSYLYDEIV
-519 YVFEKADGTTTET
+519 YVFEKADGTTTQT
-532 TGYASKDY
+532 TGYAANDY
-540 AAIAPENATLVSAKG
+540 AVIAPADATLVSAQG
-555 VGTGTANIAGTY
+555 VGTGTANIAGTF
-567 DKPITEQYS
+567 DKPKTEQYS

-608 LPEGSQIIVEFKDV
+608 LPEGSQITVEFKDV

-654 MEIQIPLSKEMQGY
+654 MEIQIPLSEEMKGY

-676 EDGQIVE
+676 ENGQIVE
-683 KINATVKGDMLV
+683 KINATVKGDILV

-717 TDQTTVAKATNAN
+717 TDQTTLAKATNAN

-742 STPVTGDSTDVMA
+742 STPITGDSTDVMA

-766 MVAAGVKKKSN
+766 MVAAGVKKKLN

>member
-43 ADAVSLKQHVTA
+43 ADAASLKQHVTA

-84 GYDGQILE
+84 GYDGQISE
-92 YSINASTVAA
+92 YTINASAVAA
-102 IDINGQEYYG
+102 IDIGEKQYYA
-112 NYYFDGEM
+112 NYYYAGEM
-120 QTITNPVVTDCTVDV
+120 NQIINPNISNCTLSEPTQEDLDVISTWNISAGDLVVVNSSLFSDLEAL
-135 SKVTGVE
+135 SKVQAETDGTE
-142 VFDNWNIKEGN
+142 TALK
-153 IAVVNYSL
+153 
-161 FTQLAKISSD
+161 SSD
-171 KVAAD
+171 FINQAID
-176 KKTAEEAGIEYTGPE
+176 KAEEA
-191 ATTAYEYVLQATEKA
+191 KA
-206 YGKEA
+206 SA
-211 AAMIIYND
+211 IVIYND
-219 SSIGSLS
+219 TGLRSQSV
-226 IKDSNWNALS
+226 KVS
-236 GNKVPVIA
+236 GNTIPVIGA
-244 VNTPLGEDILA
+244 NTVIGEELISNA
-255 GKANSISALNR
+255 GNISISKVER
-266 SISWNVEAVKEASTE
+266 PISWNVEAVKEASTE

-306 SAVAAILELAKQY
+306 SAVAAVLELAKQY
-319 KNVDTGG
+319 KDIDTGG

-335 GEEEG
+335 GEEAG
-340 LLGSAAFVSRIPEED
+340 LLGSAAFVSQIPEED

-418 FKYGYSDHQSFQDS
+418 FKYGSSDHQSFQDS

-507 ADQLSYLYDEVV
+507 SEQLSYLYDEIV
-519 YVFEKADGTTTET
+519 YVFEKADGTTTQT
-532 TGYASKDY
+532 TGYAANDY
-540 AAIAPENATLVSAKG
+540 AVIAPADATLVSAQG
-555 VGTGTANIAGTY
+555 VGTGTANIAGTF
-567 DKPITEQYS
+567 DKPKTEQYS

-637 DISALKDGNII
+637 DINALKDGNII

-654 MEIQIPLSKEMQGY
+654 MEIQIPLSEEMKGY

-742 STPVTGDSTDVMA
+742 STPVTGDSTDVMT

>member
-43 ADAVSLKQHVTA
+43 ADAASLKQHVTA

-84 GYDGQILE
+84 GYDGQISE
-92 YSINASTVAA
+92 YTINASAVAA
-102 IDINGQEYYG
+102 IDIGEKQHYA
-112 NYYFDGEM
+112 NYYYAGEM
-120 QTITNPVVTDCTVDV
+120 NQIINPNISNCTLSEPTQEDLDVISTWNISAGDLVVVNSSLFSDLEAL
-135 SKVTGVE
+135 SKVQAETDGTE
-142 VFDNWNIKEGN
+142 TALK
-153 IAVVNYSL
+153 
-161 FTQLAKISSD
+161 SSD
-171 KVAAD
+171 FINQAID
-176 KKTAEEAGIEYTGPE
+176 KAEEANASAI
-191 ATTAYEYVLQATEKA
+191 V
-206 YGKEA
+206 
-211 AAMIIYND
+211 IYND
-219 SSIGSLS
+219 TGLRSQSV
-226 IKDSNWNALS
+226 KVS
-236 GNKVPVIA
+236 GNTIPVIGA
-244 VNTPLGEDILA
+244 NTVIGEELISNA
-255 GKANSISALNR
+255 GNISISKVER
-266 SISWNVEAVKEASTE
+266 PISWNVEAVKEAGTE

-306 SAVAAILELAKQY
+306 SAVAAVLELAKQY
-319 KNVDTGG
+319 KDVDTGG

-335 GEEEG
+335 GEEAG
-340 LLGSAAFVSRIPEED
+340 LLGSAAFVSQIPEED

-418 FKYGYSDHQSFQDS
+418 FKYGSSDHQSFQDS

-438 MIRVTDESDD
+438 MIRVTDKSDD

-507 ADQLSYLYDEVV
+507 SEQLSYLYDEIV
-519 YVFEKADGTTTET
+519 YVFEKADGTTTQT
-532 TGYASKDY
+532 TGYAANDY
-540 AAIAPENATLVSAKG
+540 AVIAPADATLVSAQG
-555 VGTGTANIAGTY
+555 VGTGTANIAGTF
-567 DKPITEQYS
+567 DKPKTEQYS

-608 LPEGSQIIVEFKDV
+608 LPEGSQITVEFKDV

-654 MEIQIPLSKEMQGY
+654 MEIQIPLSEEMKGY

-683 KINATVKGDMLV
+683 KINAIVKGDILV

-717 TDQTTVAKATNAN
+717 TDQTTLAKATNTN
-730 SSSTDNQTDTST
+730 SSSTDNQTDTSA
-742 STPVTGDSTDVMA
+742 STPITGDSTDVMA
-755 LVLLMTVAGAT
+755 LMLLMTVAGVT

>member
-43 ADAVSLKQHVTA
+43 ADAASLKQHVTA

-84 GYDGQILE
+84 GYDGQISE
-92 YSINASTVAA
+92 YTINASAVAA
-102 IDINGQEYYG
+102 IDIGEKQHYA
-112 NYYFDGEM
+112 NYYYAGEM
-120 QTITNPVVTDCTVDV
+120 NQIINPNISNCTLSEPTQEDLDVISTWSISAGDLVVVNSSLFSNLEAL
-135 SKVTGVE
+135 SKVQAETDGTE
-142 VFDNWNIKEGN
+142 TALK
-153 IAVVNYSL
+153 
-161 FTQLAKISSD
+161 SSD
-171 KVAAD
+171 FINQAVD
-176 KKTAEEAGIEYTGPE
+176 KAEEANASAI
-191 ATTAYEYVLQATEKA
+191 V
-206 YGKEA
+206 
-211 AAMIIYND
+211 IYND
-219 SSIGSLS
+219 TGLRSQSV
-226 IKDSNWNALS
+226 KVS
-236 GNKVPVIA
+236 GNTIPVIGA
-244 VNTPLGEDILA
+244 NTVIGEELISNA
-255 GKANSISALNR
+255 GNISISKVER
-266 SISWNVEAVKEASTE
+266 PISWNVEAVKEASTE

-306 SAVAAILELAKQY
+306 SAVAAVLELAKQY

-335 GEEEG
+335 GEEAG
-340 LLGSAAFVSRIPEED
+340 LLGSAAFVSQIPEED

-418 FKYGYSDHQSFQDS
+418 FKYGSSDHQSFQDS

-507 ADQLSYLYDEVV
+507 TEQLSYLYDEIV
-519 YVFEKADGTTTET
+519 YVFEKADGTTTQT
-532 TGYASKDY
+532 TGYAANDY
-540 AAIAPENATLVSAKG
+540 AVIAPADATLVSAQG
-555 VGTGTANIAGTY
+555 VGTGTANIAGTF
-567 DKPITEQYS
+567 DKPKTEQYS

-589 SDTNFVDTDTNVT
+589 SDTNFVDTGTNVT

-608 LPEGSQIIVEFKDV
+608 LPEGSQITVEFKDV

-654 MEIQIPLSKEMQGY
+654 MEIQIPLSEEMKGY

-676 EDGQIVE
+676 ENGQIVE
-683 KINATVKGDMLV
+683 KINATVKGDILV

-717 TDQTTVAKATNAN
+717 TDQTTLAKATNAN

-742 STPVTGDSTDVMA
+742 STPITGDSTDVMA

>member
-43 ADAVSLKQHVTA
+43 ADAASLKQHVTV

-84 GYDGQILE
+84 GYDGQISE
-92 YSINASTVAA
+92 YTINASAVAA
-102 IDINGQEYYG
+102 IDIGEKQYYA
-112 NYYFDGEM
+112 NYYYAGEM
-120 QTITNPVVTDCTVDV
+120 NQIINPNISNCTLSEPTQEDLDVISTWNISAGDLVVVNSSLFSDLEAL
-135 SKVTGVE
+135 SKVQAETDGTE
-142 VFDNWNIKEGN
+142 TALK
-153 IAVVNYSL
+153 
-161 FTQLAKISSD
+161 SSD
-171 KVAAD
+171 FINQAID
-176 KKTAEEAGIEYTGPE
+176 KAEEA
-191 ATTAYEYVLQATEKA
+191 KA
-206 YGKEA
+206 SA
-211 AAMIIYND
+211 IVIYND
-219 SSIGSLS
+219 TGLRSQSV
-226 IKDSNWNALS
+226 KVS
-236 GNKVPVIA
+236 GNTIPVIGA
-244 VNTPLGEDILA
+244 NTVIGEELISNA
-255 GKANSISALNR
+255 GNISISKVER
-266 SISWNVEAVKEASTE
+266 PISWNVEAVKEASTE

-306 SAVAAILELAKQY
+306 SAVAAVLELAKKY
-319 KNVDTGG
+319 KDVDTGG

-335 GEEEG
+335 GEEAG
-340 LLGSAAFVSRIPEED
+340 LLGSAAFVSQIPEED

-418 FKYGYSDHQSFQDS
+418 FKYGSSDHQSFQDS

-507 ADQLSYLYDEVV
+507 SEQLSYLYDEIV
-519 YVFEKADGTTTET
+519 YVFEKADGTTTQT
-532 TGYASKDY
+532 TGYAANDY
-540 AAIAPENATLVSAKG
+540 AVIAPADATLVSAQG
-555 VGTGTANIAGTY
+555 VGTGTANIAGTF
-567 DKPITEQYS
+567 DKPKTEQYS
-576 TSMVVKEVAAPES
+576 TSVVVKEVAAPES

-654 MEIQIPLSKEMQGY
+654 MEIQIPLSEEMKGY

-730 SSSTDNQTDTST
+730 SNSTDNQTDTST

-755 LVLLMTVAGAT
+755 LVLIMTVAGAT
-766 MVAAGVKKKSN
+766 MVAAGIKKKSN

>member
-43 ADAVSLKQHVTA
+43 ADAASLKQHVTA

-84 GYDGQILE
+84 GYDGQISE
-92 YSINASTVAA
+92 YTINASAVAA
-102 IDINGQEYYG
+102 IDIGEKQHYA
-112 NYYFDGEM
+112 NYYYAGEM
-120 QTITNPVVTDCTVDV
+120 NQIINPNISNCTLIEPTQEDLDVISTWNISAGDLVVVNSSLFSNLEAL
-135 SKVTGVE
+135 SKVQAETDGTE
-142 VFDNWNIKEGN
+142 TALK
-153 IAVVNYSL
+153 
-161 FTQLAKISSD
+161 SSD
-171 KVAAD
+171 FINQAVD
-176 KKTAEEAGIEYTGPE
+176 KAEEANASAI
-191 ATTAYEYVLQATEKA
+191 V
-206 YGKEA
+206 
-211 AAMIIYND
+211 IYND
-219 SSIGSLS
+219 TGLRSQSV
-226 IKDSNWNALS
+226 KVS
-236 GNKVPVIA
+236 GNTIPVIGA
-244 VNTPLGEDILA
+244 NTVIGEELISNA
-255 GKANSISALNR
+255 GNISISKVER
-266 SISWNVEAVKEASTE
+266 PISWNVEAVKEASTE

-306 SAVAAILELAKQY
+306 SAVAAVLELAKQY
-319 KNVDTGG
+319 KDVDTGG

-335 GEEEG
+335 GEEAG
-340 LLGSAAFVSRIPEED
+340 LLGSAAFVSQIPEED
-355 KAIAINFNMD
+355 KDIAINFNMD
-365 MLSSTGTFYGEE
+365 MLSATGTFYDKDINADVN

-418 FKYGYSDHQSFQDS
+418 FKYGSSDHQSFQDS

-438 MIRVTDESDD
+438 MIRVTDDSDD

-491 LEYYEDAENG
+491 LEYYDDAENG

-507 ADQLSYLYDEVV
+507 TEQLSYLYDEIV
-519 YVFEKADGTTTET
+519 YVFEKADGTTTQT
-532 TGYASKDY
+532 TGYAANDY
-540 AAIAPENATLVSAKG
+540 AVIAPADATLVSAQG
-555 VGTGTANIAGTY
+555 VGTGTANIAGTF
-567 DKPITEQYS
+567 DKPKTEQYS

-608 LPEGSQIIVEFKDV
+608 LPEGSQITVEFKDV

-654 MEIQIPLSKEMQGY
+654 MEIQIPLSEEMKGY

-742 STPVTGDSTDVMA
+742 STPITGDSTDVMA
-755 LVLLMTVAGAT
+755 LMLLMTVAGVT

>member
-43 ADAVSLKQHVTA
+43 ADAASLKQHVTA

-84 GYDGQILE
+84 GYDGQISE
-92 YSINASTVAA
+92 YTINASAVAA
-102 IDINGQEYYG
+102 IDIGEKQHYA
-112 NYYFDGEM
+112 NYYYAGEM
-120 QTITNPVVTDCTVDV
+120 NQIINPNISNCTLSEPTQEDLDVISTWSISAGDLVVVNSSLFSNLEAL
-135 SKVTGVE
+135 SKVQAETDGTE
-142 VFDNWNIKEGN
+142 TALK
-153 IAVVNYSL
+153 
-161 FTQLAKISSD
+161 SSD
-171 KVAAD
+171 FINQAVD
-176 KKTAEEAGIEYTGPE
+176 KAEEANASAI
-191 ATTAYEYVLQATEKA
+191 V
-206 YGKEA
+206 
-211 AAMIIYND
+211 IYND
-219 SSIGSLS
+219 TGLRSQSV
-226 IKDSNWNALS
+226 KVS
-236 GNKVPVIA
+236 GNTIPVIGA
-244 VNTPLGEDILA
+244 NTVIGEELISNA
-255 GKANSISALNR
+255 GNISISKVER
-266 SISWNVEAVKEASTE
+266 PISWNVEAVKEASTE

-306 SAVAAILELAKQY
+306 SAVAAVLELAKQY
-319 KNVDTGG
+319 KDVDTGG

-335 GEEEG
+335 GEEAG
-340 LLGSAAFVSRIPEED
+340 LLGSAAFVSQIPEED

-418 FKYGYSDHQSFQDS
+418 FKYGSSDHQSFQDS

-455 YKDNMVDNYSLDRH
+455 YKDNIVDNYSLDRH

-501 KVVAAD
+501 KVVATD
-507 ADQLSYLYDEVV
+507 TEQLSYLYDEIV
-519 YVFEKADGTTTET
+519 YVFEKADGTTTQT
-532 TGYASKDY
+532 TGYAANDY
-540 AAIAPENATLVSAKG
+540 AVMAPADATLVSAQG
-555 VGTGTANIAGTY
+555 VGTGTANIAGTF
-567 DKPITEQYS
+567 DKPKTEQYS

-589 SDTNFVDTDTNVT
+589 SDTNFVDTGTNVT

-608 LPEGSQIIVEFKDV
+608 LPEGSQITVEFKDV

-654 MEIQIPLSKEMQGY
+654 MEIQIPLSEEMKGY

-676 EDGQIVE
+676 ENGQIVE
-683 KINATVKGDMLV
+683 KINATVKGDILV

-717 TDQTTVAKATNAN
+717 TDQTTLAKATNAN

-742 STPVTGDSTDVMA
+742 STPITGDSTDVMA
-755 LVLLMTVAGAT
+755 LMLLMTVAGVT

>member
-43 ADAVSLKQHVTA
+43 ADAASLKQHVTA

-84 GYDGQILE
+84 GYDGQISE
-92 YSINASTVAA
+92 YTINASAVAA
-102 IDINGQEYYG
+102 IDIGEKQYYA
-112 NYYFDGEM
+112 NYYYAGEM
-120 QTITNPVVTDCTVDV
+120 NQIINPNISNCTLSEPTQEDLDVISTWNISAGDLVVVNSSLFSDLEAL
-135 SKVTGVE
+135 SKVQAENDGTE
-142 VFDNWNIKEGN
+142 TALK
-153 IAVVNYSL
+153 
-161 FTQLAKISSD
+161 SSD
-171 KVAAD
+171 FINQAVD
-176 KKTAEEAGIEYTGPE
+176 KAEEANASAI
-191 ATTAYEYVLQATEKA
+191 V
-206 YGKEA
+206 
-211 AAMIIYND
+211 IYND
-219 SSIGSLS
+219 TGLRSQSV
-226 IKDSNWNALS
+226 KVS
-236 GNKVPVIA
+236 GNTIPVIGA
-244 VNTPLGEDILA
+244 NTVIGEELISNA
-255 GKANSISALNR
+255 GNISISKVER
-266 SISWNVEAVKEASTE
+266 PISWNVEAVKEASTE

-306 SAVAAILELAKQY
+306 SAVAAVLELAKQY
-319 KNVDTGG
+319 KDIDTGG

-335 GEEEG
+335 GEEAG
-340 LLGSAAFVSRIPEED
+340 LLGSAAFVSQIPEED

-418 FKYGYSDHQSFQDS
+418 FKYGSSDHQSFQDS

-507 ADQLSYLYDEVV
+507 SEQLSYLYDEIV
-519 YVFEKADGTTTET
+519 YVFEKADGTTTQT
-532 TGYASKDY
+532 TGYAANDY
-540 AAIAPENATLVSAKG
+540 AVIAPADATLVSAQG
-555 VGTGTANIAGTY
+555 VGTGTANIAGTF
-567 DKPITEQYS
+567 DKPKTEQYS

-654 MEIQIPLSKEMQGY
+654 MEIQIPLSEEMNGY

>member
-43 ADAVSLKQHVTA
+43 ADAASLKQHVTA

-84 GYDGQILE
+84 GYDGQISE
-92 YSINASTVAA
+92 YTINASAVAA
-102 IDINGQEYYG
+102 IDIGEKQHYA
-112 NYYFDGEM
+112 NYYYAGEM
-120 QTITNPVVTDCTVDV
+120 NQIINPNISNCTLSEPTQEDLDV
-135 SKVTGVE
+135 ISTWSISAGDLV
-142 VFDNWNIKEGN
+142 
-153 IAVVNYSL
+153 VVNSSL
-161 FTQLAKISSD
+161 FSDLEALSKMQAETDGTETALKSSD
-171 KVAAD
+171 FINQAVD
-176 KKTAEEAGIEYTGPE
+176 KAEEANASAI
-191 ATTAYEYVLQATEKA
+191 V
-206 YGKEA
+206 
-211 AAMIIYND
+211 IYND
-219 SSIGSLS
+219 TGLRSQSV
-226 IKDSNWNALS
+226 KVS
-236 GNKVPVIA
+236 GNTIPVIGA
-244 VNTPLGEDILA
+244 NTVIGEELISNA
-255 GKANSISALNR
+255 GNISISKVER
-266 SISWNVEAVKEASTE
+266 PISWNVEAVKEASTE

-306 SAVAAILELAKQY
+306 SAVAAVLELAKQY

-335 GEEEG
+335 GEEAG
-340 LLGSAAFVSRIPEED
+340 LLGSAAFVSQIPEED

-418 FKYGYSDHQSFQDS
+418 FKYGSSDHQSFQDS

-455 YKDNMVDNYSLDRH
+455 YKDNIVDNYSLDRH

-501 KVVAAD
+501 KIVAAD
-507 ADQLSYLYDEVV
+507 TEQLSYLYDEIV
-519 YVFEKADGTTTET
+519 YVFEKADGTTTQT
-532 TGYASKDY
+532 TGYAANDY
-540 AAIAPENATLVSAKG
+540 AVIAPADATLVSAQG
-555 VGTGTANIAGTY
+555 VGTGTANIAGTF
-567 DKPITEQYS
+567 DKPKTEQYS
-576 TSMVVKEVAAPES
+576 TSMVVKEVAAPENTI
-589 SDTNFVDTDTNVT
+589 SDESNNNDNEIAVTTDKTNVSGSDNTAKTAKEITADKANTDT
-602 VEFTNP
+602 
-608 LPEGSQIIVEFKDV
+608 Q
-622 NNDAYEGI
+622 
-630 DNLLAVV
+630 
-637 DISALKDGNII
+637 SA
-648 PISDNL
+648 
-654 MEIQIPLSKEMQGY
+654 
-668 KYYQVAYL
+668 
-676 EDGQIVE
+676 
-683 KINATVKGDMLV
+683 
-695 FVTDHLSEY
+695 
-704 AILGSNTPFVDDE
+704 
-717 TDQTTVAKATNAN
+717 
-730 SSSTDNQTDTST
+730 
-742 STPVTGDSTDVMA
+742 STPITGDSTDVMA

>member
-10 PVAMTMAAAVCTLLM
+10 PVTMTMAAAVCTLLM

-43 ADAVSLKQHVTA
+43 ADAASLKQHVTA

-84 GYDGQILE
+84 GYDGQISE
-92 YSINASTVAA
+92 YTINASAVAA
-102 IDINGQEYYG
+102 IDIGEKQHYA
-112 NYYFDGEM
+112 NYYYAGEM
-120 QTITNPVVTDCTVDV
+120 NQIINPNISNCTLSEPTQEDLDVISTWSISAGDLVVVNSSLFSNLEAL
-135 SKVTGVE
+135 SKVQAETDGTE
-142 VFDNWNIKEGN
+142 TALK
-153 IAVVNYSL
+153 
-161 FTQLAKISSD
+161 SSD
-171 KVAAD
+171 FINQAVD
-176 KKTAEEAGIEYTGPE
+176 KAEEANASAI
-191 ATTAYEYVLQATEKA
+191 V
-206 YGKEA
+206 
-211 AAMIIYND
+211 IYND
-219 SSIGSLS
+219 TGLRSQSV
-226 IKDSNWNALS
+226 KVS
-236 GNKVPVIA
+236 GNTIPVIGA
-244 VNTPLGEDILA
+244 NTVIGEELISNA
-255 GKANSISALNR
+255 GNISISKVER
-266 SISWNVEAVKEASTE
+266 PISWNVEAVKEASTE

-306 SAVAAILELAKQY
+306 SAVAAVLELAKQY
-319 KNVDTGG
+319 QDVDTGG

-335 GEEEG
+335 GEEAG
-340 LLGSAAFVSRIPEED
+340 LLGSAAFVSQIPEED

-418 FKYGYSDHQSFQDS
+418 FKYGSSDHQSFQDS

-501 KVVAAD
+501 KIVAAD
-507 ADQLSYLYDEVV
+507 TEQLSYLYDEIV
-519 YVFEKADGTTTET
+519 YVFEKADGTTTQT
-532 TGYASKDY
+532 TGYAANDY
-540 AAIAPENATLVSAKG
+540 AVIAPADATLVSAQG
-555 VGTGTANIAGTY
+555 VGTGTANIAGTF
-567 DKPITEQYS
+567 DKPKTEQYS
-576 TSMVVKEVAAPES
+576 TSMVVKEVAAPENTI
-589 SDTNFVDTDTNVT
+589 SDESNNNDNEIAVTTDKTNVSGSDNTAKTAKEITADKANTDT
-602 VEFTNP
+602 
-608 LPEGSQIIVEFKDV
+608 Q
-622 NNDAYEGI
+622 
-630 DNLLAVV
+630 
-637 DISALKDGNII
+637 SA
-648 PISDNL
+648 
-654 MEIQIPLSKEMQGY
+654 
-668 KYYQVAYL
+668 
-676 EDGQIVE
+676 
-683 KINATVKGDMLV
+683 
-695 FVTDHLSEY
+695 
-704 AILGSNTPFVDDE
+704 
-717 TDQTTVAKATNAN
+717 
-730 SSSTDNQTDTST
+730 
-742 STPVTGDSTDVMA
+742 STPITGDSTDVMA

>member
-1 MIFTEKIKK
+1 M
-10 PVAMTMAAAVCTLLM
+10 
-25 ASSAS
+25 
-30 AMADTGA
+30 
-37 ATVYKA
+37 
-43 ADAVSLKQHVTA
+43 
-55 LSEDIGVRLMGTPN
+55 
-69 EYAAAEYIEGQLDSY
+69 
-84 GYDGQILE
+84 
-92 YSINASTVAA
+92 
-102 IDINGQEYYG
+102 
-112 NYYFDGEM
+112 
-120 QTITNPVVTDCTVDV
+120 
-135 SKVTGVE
+135 
-142 VFDNWNIKEGN
+142 
-153 IAVVNYSL
+153 
-161 FTQLAKISSD
+161 
-171 KVAAD
+171 
-176 KKTAEEAGIEYTGPE
+176 
-191 ATTAYEYVLQATEKA
+191 LQAIEKA

-226 IKDSNWNALS
+226 IRDSNWNSLS

-255 GKANSISALNR
+255 GKANSISTLNR

-306 SAVAAILELAKQY
+306 SAVAAVLELAKQY
-319 KNVDTGG
+319 KDIDTGG

-335 GEEEG
+335 GEEAG
-340 LLGSAAFVSRIPEED
+340 LLGSAAFVSQIPEED

-418 FKYGYSDHQSFQDS
+418 FKYGSSDHQSFQDS

-507 ADQLSYLYDEVV
+507 TEQLSYLYDEIV
-519 YVFEKADGTTTET
+519 YVFEKADGTTTQT
-532 TGYASKDY
+532 TGYAANDY
-540 AAIAPENATLVSAKG
+540 AVIAPADATLVSAQG
-555 VGTGTANIAGTY
+555 VGTGTANIAGTF
-567 DKPITEQYS
+567 DKPKTEQYS

-608 LPEGSQIIVEFKDV
+608 LPEGSQITVEFKDV

-654 MEIQIPLSKEMQGY
+654 MEIQIPLSEEMKGY

-742 STPVTGDSTDVMA
+742 STPITGDSTDVMA

>member
-43 ADAVSLKQHVTA
+43 ADAASLKQHVTA

-84 GYDGQILE
+84 GYDGQISE
-92 YSINASTVAA
+92 YTINASAVAA
-102 IDINGQEYYG
+102 IDIGEKQHYA
-112 NYYFDGEM
+112 NYYYAGEM
-120 QTITNPVVTDCTVDV
+120 NQIINPNISNCTLSEPTQEDLDVISTWSISAGDLVVVNSSLFSDLEAL
-135 SKVTGVE
+135 SKVQAETDGTE
-142 VFDNWNIKEGN
+142 TALK
-153 IAVVNYSL
+153 
-161 FTQLAKISSD
+161 SSD
-171 KVAAD
+171 FINQAVD
-176 KKTAEEAGIEYTGPE
+176 KAEEANASAI
-191 ATTAYEYVLQATEKA
+191 V
-206 YGKEA
+206 
-211 AAMIIYND
+211 IYND
-219 SSIGSLS
+219 TGLRSQSV
-226 IKDSNWNALS
+226 KVS
-236 GNKVPVIA
+236 GNTIPVIGA
-244 VNTPLGEDILA
+244 NTVIGEELISNA
-255 GKANSISALNR
+255 GNISISKVER
-266 SISWNVEAVKEASTE
+266 PISWNVEAVKEASTE

-306 SAVAAILELAKQY
+306 SAVAAVLELAKQY
-319 KNVDTGG
+319 KDVDTGG

-335 GEEEG
+335 GEEAG
-340 LLGSAAFVSRIPEED
+340 LLGSAAFVSQIPEED

-418 FKYGYSDHQSFQDS
+418 FKYGSSDHQSFQDS

-507 ADQLSYLYDEVV
+507 TEQLSYLYDEIV
-519 YVFEKADGTTTET
+519 YVFEKADGTTTQT
-532 TGYASKDY
+532 TGYAANDY
-540 AAIAPENATLVSAKG
+540 AVMAPADATLVSAQG
-555 VGTGTANIAGTY
+555 VGTGTANIAGTF
-567 DKPITEQYS
+567 DKPKTEQYS

-589 SDTNFVDTDTNVT
+589 SDTNFVDTGTNVT

-608 LPEGSQIIVEFKDV
+608 LPEGSQITVEFKDV

-654 MEIQIPLSKEMQGY
+654 MEIQIPLSEEMKGY

-676 EDGQIVE
+676 ENGQIVE
-683 KINATVKGDMLV
+683 KINATVKGDILV

-717 TDQTTVAKATNAN
+717 TDQTTLAKATNAN
-730 SSSTDNQTDTST
+730 SSSTDNQTDTSA
-742 STPVTGDSTDVMA
+742 STPITGDSTDVMA
-755 LVLLMTVAGAT
+755 LMLLMTVAGVT

>member
-84 GYDGQILE
+84 GYDGQISE
-92 YSINASTVAA
+92 YTINASAVAA
-102 IDINGQEYYG
+102 IDIGEKQHYA
-112 NYYFDGEM
+112 NYYYAGEM
-120 QTITNPVVTDCTVDV
+120 NQIINPNISNCTLSEPTQEDLDVISTWSISAGDLVVVNSSLFSNLEAL
-135 SKVTGVE
+135 SKVQAETDGTE
-142 VFDNWNIKEGN
+142 TALK
-153 IAVVNYSL
+153 
-161 FTQLAKISSD
+161 SSD
-171 KVAAD
+171 FINQAID
-176 KKTAEEAGIEYTGPE
+176 KAEEANASAI
-191 ATTAYEYVLQATEKA
+191 V
-206 YGKEA
+206 
-211 AAMIIYND
+211 IYND
-219 SSIGSLS
+219 TGLRSQSV
-226 IKDSNWNALS
+226 KVS
-236 GNKVPVIA
+236 GNTIPVIGA
-244 VNTPLGEDILA
+244 NTVIGEELISNA
-255 GKANSISALNR
+255 GNISISKVER
-266 SISWNVEAVKEASTE
+266 PISWNVEAVKEASIE
-281 EPESIIYVTS
+281 EPESIIYVSS

-306 SAVAAILELAKQY
+306 SAVAAVLELAKQY
-319 KNVDTGG
+319 KDVDTGG

-335 GEEEG
+335 GEEAD
-340 LLGSAAFVSRIPEED
+340 LLGSAAFVSQIPEED

-418 FKYGYSDHQSFQDS
+418 FKYGSSDHQSFQDS

-507 ADQLSYLYDEVV
+507 TEQLSYLYDEIV
-519 YVFEKADGTTTET
+519 YVFEKADGTTTQT
-532 TGYASKDY
+532 TGYAANDY
-540 AAIAPENATLVSAKG
+540 AVIAPADATLVSAQG
-555 VGTGTANIAGTY
+555 VGTGTANIAGTF
-567 DKPITEQYS
+567 DKPKTEQYS

-589 SDTNFVDTDTNVT
+589 SDTNFVDTGTNVT

-608 LPEGSQIIVEFKDV
+608 LPEGSQITVEFKDV

-654 MEIQIPLSKEMQGY
+654 MEIQIPLSEEMQGY

-683 KINATVKGDMLV
+683 KINAIVKGDMLV
-695 FVTDHLSEY
+695 FVIDHLSEY

-717 TDQTTVAKATNAN
+717 TDQTTVAKATNTN

-742 STPVTGDSTDVMA
+742 GTPTTGDSTDAMA

-766 MVAAGVKKKSN
+766 TVAAGVKKKSNR

>member
-25 ASSAS
+25 TSSAS

-43 ADAVSLKQHVTA
+43 ADAASLKQHVTA

-84 GYDGQILE
+84 GYDGQISE
-92 YSINASTVAA
+92 YTINASAVAA
-102 IDINGQEYYG
+102 IDIGEKQHYA
-112 NYYFDGEM
+112 NYYYAGEM
-120 QTITNPVVTDCTVDV
+120 NQIINPNISNCTLSEPTQEDLDVISTWSISAGDLVVVNSSLFSNLEAL
-135 SKVTGVE
+135 SKVQAETDGTE
-142 VFDNWNIKEGN
+142 TALK
-153 IAVVNYSL
+153 
-161 FTQLAKISSD
+161 SSD
-171 KVAAD
+171 FINQAVD
-176 KKTAEEAGIEYTGPE
+176 KAEEANASAI
-191 ATTAYEYVLQATEKA
+191 V
-206 YGKEA
+206 
-211 AAMIIYND
+211 IYND
-219 SSIGSLS
+219 TGLRSQSV
-226 IKDSNWNALS
+226 KVS
-236 GNKVPVIA
+236 GNTIPVIGA
-244 VNTPLGEDILA
+244 NTVIGEELISNA
-255 GKANSISALNR
+255 GNISISKVER
-266 SISWNVEAVKEASTE
+266 PISWNVEAVKEASTE

-306 SAVAAILELAKQY
+306 SAVAAVLELAKQY
-319 KNVDTGG
+319 KDVDTGG

-335 GEEEG
+335 GEEAG
-340 LLGSAAFVSRIPEED
+340 LLGSAAFVSQIPEED

-418 FKYGYSDHQSFQDS
+418 FKYGSSDHQSFQDS

-507 ADQLSYLYDEVV
+507 TEQLSYLYDEIV
-519 YVFEKADGTTTET
+519 YVFEKADGTTTQT
-532 TGYASKDY
+532 TGYAANDY
-540 AAIAPENATLVSAKG
+540 AVMAPADATLVSAQG
-555 VGTGTANIAGTY
+555 VGTGTANIAGTF
-567 DKPITEQYS
+567 DKPKTEQYS

-589 SDTNFVDTDTNVT
+589 SDTNFVDTGTNVT

-608 LPEGSQIIVEFKDV
+608 LPEGSQITVEFKDV
-622 NNDAYEGI
+622 NNDVYEGI

-654 MEIQIPLSKEMQGY
+654 MEIQIPLSEEMKGY

-676 EDGQIVE
+676 ENGQIVE
-683 KINATVKGDMLV
+683 KINATVKGDILV

-742 STPVTGDSTDVMA
+742 STPITGDSTDVMA

>member
-43 ADAVSLKQHVTA
+43 ADAASLKQHVTA

-84 GYDGQILE
+84 GYDGQISE
-92 YSINASTVAA
+92 YTINASAVAA
-102 IDINGQEYYG
+102 IDIGEKQHYA
-112 NYYFDGEM
+112 NYYYAGEM
-120 QTITNPVVTDCTVDV
+120 NQIINPNISNCTLSEPTQEDLDVISTWSISAGDLVVVNSSLFSNLEAL
-135 SKVTGVE
+135 SKVQAETDGTE
-142 VFDNWNIKEGN
+142 TALK
-153 IAVVNYSL
+153 
-161 FTQLAKISSD
+161 SSD
-171 KVAAD
+171 FINQAVD
-176 KKTAEEAGIEYTGPE
+176 KAEEANASAI
-191 ATTAYEYVLQATEKA
+191 V
-206 YGKEA
+206 
-211 AAMIIYND
+211 IYND
-219 SSIGSLS
+219 TGLRSQSV
-226 IKDSNWNALS
+226 KVS
-236 GNKVPVIA
+236 GNTIPVIGA
-244 VNTPLGEDILA
+244 NTVIGEELISNA
-255 GKANSISALNR
+255 GNISISKVER
-266 SISWNVEAVKEASTE
+266 PISWNVEAVKEASTE

-306 SAVAAILELAKQY
+306 SAVAAVLELAKQY

-335 GEEEG
+335 GEEAG
-340 LLGSAAFVSRIPEED
+340 LLGSAAFVSQIPEED

-418 FKYGYSDHQSFQDS
+418 FKYGSSDHQSFQDS

-501 KVVAAD
+501 KIVAAD
-507 ADQLSYLYDEVV
+507 TEQLSYLYDEIV
-519 YVFEKADGTTTET
+519 YVFEKADGTTTQT
-532 TGYASKDY
+532 TGYAANDY
-540 AAIAPENATLVSAKG
+540 AVIAPADATLVSAQG
-555 VGTGTANIAGTY
+555 VGTGTANIAGTF
-567 DKPITEQYS
+567 DKPKTEQYS

-589 SDTNFVDTDTNVT
+589 SDTNFVDTGTNVT

-608 LPEGSQIIVEFKDV
+608 LPEGSQITVEFKDV

-654 MEIQIPLSKEMQGY
+654 MEIQIPLSEEMKGY

-676 EDGQIVE
+676 ENGQIVE
-683 KINATVKGDMLV
+683 KINATVKGDILV

-717 TDQTTVAKATNAN
+717 TDQTTLAKATNAN

-766 MVAAGVKKKSN
+766 MVAVGVKKKSN

>member
-10 PVAMTMAAAVCTLLM
+10 PVAMIMAAAVCTLLM

-43 ADAVSLKQHVTA
+43 ADAASLKQHVTA

-84 GYDGQILE
+84 GYDGQISE
-92 YSINASTVAA
+92 YTINASAVAA
-102 IDINGQEYYG
+102 IDIGEKQHYA
-112 NYYFDGEM
+112 NYYYAGEM
-120 QTITNPVVTDCTVDV
+120 NQIINPNISNCTLSEPTQEDLDVISTWSISAGDLVVVNSSLFSNLEAL
-135 SKVTGVE
+135 SKVQAETDGTE
-142 VFDNWNIKEGN
+142 TALK
-153 IAVVNYSL
+153 
-161 FTQLAKISSD
+161 SSD
-171 KVAAD
+171 FINQAID
-176 KKTAEEAGIEYTGPE
+176 KAEEANASAI
-191 ATTAYEYVLQATEKA
+191 V
-206 YGKEA
+206 
-211 AAMIIYND
+211 IYND
-219 SSIGSLS
+219 TGLRSQSV
-226 IKDSNWNALS
+226 KVS
-236 GNKVPVIA
+236 GNTIPVIGA
-244 VNTPLGEDILA
+244 NTVIGEELISNA
-255 GKANSISALNR
+255 GNISISKVER
-266 SISWNVEAVKEASTE
+266 PISWNVEAVKEAGTE

-306 SAVAAILELAKQY
+306 SAVAAVLELAKQY
-319 KNVDTGG
+319 KDVDTGG

-335 GEEEG
+335 GEEAG
-340 LLGSAAFVSRIPEED
+340 LLGSAAFVSQIPEED

-418 FKYGYSDHQSFQDS
+418 FKYGSSDHQSFQDS

-438 MIRVTDESDD
+438 MIRVTDKSDD

-501 KVVAAD
+501 KIVAAD
-507 ADQLSYLYDEVV
+507 TEQLSYLYDEIV
-519 YVFEKADGTTTET
+519 YVFEKADGTTTQT
-532 TGYASKDY
+532 TGYATNDY
-540 AAIAPENATLVSAKG
+540 AVIAPADATVVSAQG
-555 VGTGTANIAGTY
+555 VGTGTANIAGTF
-567 DKPITEQYS
+567 DKPKTEQYS

-608 LPEGSQIIVEFKDV
+608 LPEGSQITVEFKDV

-654 MEIQIPLSKEMQGY
+654 MEIQIPLSEEMQGY

-683 KINATVKGDMLV
+683 KINAIVKGDILV

-717 TDQTTVAKATNAN
+717 TDQTTLAKATNAN
-730 SSSTDNQTDTST
+730 SSSTDNQTDTSA
-742 STPVTGDSTDVMA
+742 STPITGDSTDVMA

>member
-43 ADAVSLKQHVTA
+43 ADAASLKQHVTA

-84 GYDGQILE
+84 GYDGQISE
-92 YSINASTVAA
+92 YTINASAVAA
-102 IDINGQEYYG
+102 IDIGEKQHYA
-112 NYYFDGEM
+112 NYYYAGEM
-120 QTITNPVVTDCTVDV
+120 NQIINPNISNCTLSEPTQEDLDVISTWSISAGDLVVVNSSLFSNLEAL
-135 SKVTGVE
+135 SKVQAETDGTE
-142 VFDNWNIKEGN
+142 TALK
-153 IAVVNYSL
+153 
-161 FTQLAKISSD
+161 SSD
-171 KVAAD
+171 FINQAVD
-176 KKTAEEAGIEYTGPE
+176 KAEEANASAI
-191 ATTAYEYVLQATEKA
+191 V
-206 YGKEA
+206 
-211 AAMIIYND
+211 IYND
-219 SSIGSLS
+219 TGLRSQSV
-226 IKDSNWNALS
+226 KVS
-236 GNKVPVIA
+236 GNTIPVIGA
-244 VNTPLGEDILA
+244 NTVIGEELISNA
-255 GKANSISALNR
+255 GNISISKVER
-266 SISWNVEAVKEASTE
+266 PISWNVEAVKEASTE

-306 SAVAAILELAKQY
+306 SAVAAVLELAKQY

-335 GEEEG
+335 GEEAG
-340 LLGSAAFVSRIPEED
+340 LLGSAAFVSQIPEED

-418 FKYGYSDHQSFQDS
+418 FKYGSSDHQSFQDS

-507 ADQLSYLYDEVV
+507 TEQLSYLYDEIV
-519 YVFEKADGTTTET
+519 YVFEKADGTTTQT
-532 TGYASKDY
+532 TGYAANDY
-540 AAIAPENATLVSAKG
+540 AVMAPADATLVSAQG
-555 VGTGTANIAGTY
+555 VGTGTANIAGTF
-567 DKPITEQYS
+567 DKPKTEQYS

-589 SDTNFVDTDTNVT
+589 SDTNFVDTGTNVT

-608 LPEGSQIIVEFKDV
+608 LPEGSQITVEFKDV

-654 MEIQIPLSKEMQGY
+654 MEIQIPLSEEMKGY

-676 EDGQIVE
+676 ENGQIVE
-683 KINATVKGDMLV
+683 KINATVKGDILV

-717 TDQTTVAKATNAN
+717 TDQTTLAKATNAN

-742 STPVTGDSTDVMA
+742 STPITGDSTDVMA

>member
-43 ADAVSLKQHVTA
+43 ADAASLKQHVTA

-84 GYDGQILE
+84 GYDGQISE
-92 YSINASTVAA
+92 YTINASAVAA
-102 IDINGQEYYG
+102 IDIGEKQYYA
-112 NYYFDGEM
+112 NYYYAGEM
-120 QTITNPVVTDCTVDV
+120 NQIINPNISNCTLSEPTQEDLDVISTWNISAGDLVVVNSSLFSDLEAL
-135 SKVTGVE
+135 SKVQAENDGTE
-142 VFDNWNIKEGN
+142 TALK
-153 IAVVNYSL
+153 
-161 FTQLAKISSD
+161 SSD
-171 KVAAD
+171 FINQAID
-176 KKTAEEAGIEYTGPE
+176 KAEEANASAI
-191 ATTAYEYVLQATEKA
+191 V
-206 YGKEA
+206 
-211 AAMIIYND
+211 IYND
-219 SSIGSLS
+219 TGLRSQSV
-226 IKDSNWNALS
+226 KVS
-236 GNKVPVIA
+236 GNTIPVIGA
-244 VNTPLGEDILA
+244 NTVIGEELISNA
-255 GKANSISALNR
+255 GNISISKVER
-266 SISWNVEAVKEASTE
+266 PISWNVEAVKEASTE

-306 SAVAAILELAKQY
+306 SAVAAVLELAKQY
-319 KNVDTGG
+319 KDIDTGG

-335 GEEEG
+335 GEEAG
-340 LLGSAAFVSRIPEED
+340 LLGSAAFVSQIPEED

-418 FKYGYSDHQSFQDS
+418 FKYGSSDHQSFQDS

-507 ADQLSYLYDEVV
+507 SEQLSYLYDEIV
-519 YVFEKADGTTTET
+519 YVFEKADGTTTQT
-532 TGYASKDY
+532 TGYAANDY
-540 AAIAPENATLVSAKG
+540 AVIAPADATLVSAQG
-555 VGTGTANIAGTY
+555 VGTGTANIAGTF
-567 DKPITEQYS
+567 DKPKTEQYS

-608 LPEGSQIIVEFKDV
+608 LPEGSQIKVEFKDV
-622 NNDAYEGI
+622 NDAVYEGI

-654 MEIQIPLSKEMQGY
+654 MEIQIPLSEEMKGY